1 MVCHFHGRY
10 KSAIE
15 QKFLEQAEEEITKF
29 CNSCGLRDNSVL
41 VFPPLDAHYRFLI
54 HQLVGESSR
63 LQTVSVG
70 QGRQRRIVVYFTSK
84 SDSHK
89 MTQPQSRTEKTFF
102 GRGRG
107 RRTKRPD
114 QALYVPGAL
123 GKAKNDQMK
132 ESASSEISKI
142 SDINNGV
149 TPCAPKDDSHPNK
162 EKQCSQTCESKLN
175 DTLCQDI
182 PLCTEELVDDIAARI
197 ESTSLEGNME
207 HACTNMA
214 SDLSVNERLQNA
226 GIGDEGGKIA
236 LPNSGSKIEFP
247 ESSSEAYDKESVDSS
262 AKVINESDQTLDTSS
277 QSRSFS
283 QENCCDKD
291 VGLEN
296 GLSHAFTTTGNG
308 TVCKERIGKC
318 IVDTKHDSCIEM
330 EEKIVSGQNQGTVY
344 STENDSDDSNLQKT
358 ETQSLKEDSIS
369 KGNFNDPPFD
379 EQKAETKGGVEERRT
394 DLDLPIDDLEPA
406 ISILSRG
413 DNANEARTG
422 IVTLHSE
429 SDSVNLDDSVIEEGY
444 DILSDP
450 GSDQQQEKVKNKE
463 FLDDHTQPEA
473 TLEGV
478 ESSSVVGEGLSQ
490 PCGATSD
497 TPVARTGPQT
507 YPTNVQIDHQGLPI
521 SNYNAKLGEDATP
534 VELGSSQ
541 PSMSKEERLDEAGIK
556 SMEMTSASVCEDAEN
571 CENQPSRT
579 LDVSPTSLV
588 LKKDSASQRF
598 KSDVG
603 NLNENA
609 EELHTQTEITGE
621 EAHEVYENKHGV
633 SNLSVTEL
641 NENVDE
647 PEMQHDKTLK
657 KKKRKKDKDGN
668 KSKSKEKG
676 EKTKRKEKKNS
687 KEKSDKDENLDS
699 KQKEKK
705 HKKSKS
711 KEESPK
717 QGDTEDL
724 NACGKVIER
733 ETTTQIKPQAG
744 SSIEKKDN
752 DSEDDDDNWESNFS
766 ESGDCLNP
774 EHSEELTRLTGI
786 ANPEVHK
793 TQFDFYSFTPKEVE
807 LDDEEFGHIVEI
819 YNFSPDLKT
828 QDLMQALSSFRSKGF
843 DIKWVDDTHALAV
856 FSSRH
861 AAQDAIKLCSGP
873 LMKLRPVCEGTSE
886 SKKKASRCFD
896 LLQPYKERPQTSKLL
911 ADTLVT
917 KVLGVKSKM
926 TREERAKERE
936 KLKEAKTKRQEEKMR
951 QADIWGD

>member
-1 MVCHFHGRY
+1 
-10 KSAIE
+10 
-15 QKFLEQAEEEITKF
+15 
-29 CNSCGLRDNSVL
+29 
-41 VFPPLDAHYRFLI
+41 
-54 HQLVGESSR
+54 
-63 LQTVSVG
+63 
-70 QGRQRRIVVYFTSK
+70 
-84 SDSHK
+84 
-89 MTQPQSRTEKTFF
+89 
-102 GRGRG
+102 
-107 RRTKRPD
+107 
-114 QALYVPGAL
+114 
-123 GKAKNDQMK
+123 MK

-142 SDINNGV
+142 NSDINDGV

-162 EKQCSQTCESKLN
+162 EKLCSQTCESKLN
-175 DTLCQDI
+175 DRLCQDI
-182 PLCTEELVDDIAARI
+182 PLCTEELVDDIAAGI
-197 ESTSLEGNME
+197 DSTSLEGNME
-207 HACTNMA
+207 HAHTNMA
-214 SDLSVNERLQNA
+214 SDLSVNERLQNV
-226 GIGDEGGKIA
+226 GIGDEWEKTA
-236 LPNSGSKIEFP
+236 LPNSGNKIEFP
-247 ESSSEAYDKESVDSS
+247 ESSSEAYDKESVDSL

-283 QENCCDKD
+283 QENCDKD

-296 GLSHAFTTTGNG
+296 GLSQTFTTTGNG
-308 TVCKERIGKC
+308 TVCKQRIGKC

-330 EEKIVSGQNQGTVY
+330 EEKIVSGQNQGTVN
-344 STENDSDDSNLQKT
+344 STENDSDNSNLLRT

-379 EQKAETKGGVEERRT
+379 EKKAETKGRVEKRRT
-394 DLDLPIDDLEPA
+394 DLDLPVDDFEPA

-413 DNANEARTG
+413 DDANEARTG
-422 IVTLHSE
+422 IAALHNE
-429 SDSVNLDDSVIEEGY
+429 CDSVNLDSVIEEGY
-444 DILSDP
+444 DVLSDP
-450 GSDQQQEKVKNKE
+450 GSDQQEEKVTNKE
-463 FLDDHTQPEA
+463 FLDDHTQPEV

-478 ESSSVVGEGLSQ
+478 ESSSVFGEGLSQ

-497 TPVARTGPQT
+497 MPVVRIGPQT
-507 YPTNVQIDHQGLPI
+507 YPLNVQIDHQGLPI
-521 SNYNAKLGEDATP
+521 SNSNAELHEDATP
-534 VELGSSQ
+534 VELGKSQ

-588 LKKDSASQRF
+588 LEKDSASQRF

-641 NENVDE
+641 NENVGE

-657 KKKRKKDKDGN
+657 KKKRKKDKDGKEN

-687 KEKSDKDENLDS
+687 KENSDKDENLDS

-717 QGDTEDL
+717 QGDAEDL
-724 NACGKVIER
+724 NARGKVIER

-774 EHSEELTRLTGI
+774 EHSEE
-786 ANPEVHK
+786 
-793 TQFDFYSFTPKEVE
+793 
-807 LDDEEFGHIVEI
+807 
-819 YNFSPDLKT
+819 
-828 QDLMQALSSFRSKGF
+828 
-843 DIKWVDDTHALAV
+843 
-856 FSSRH
+856 
-861 AAQDAIKLCSGP
+861 
-873 LMKLRPVCEGTSE
+873 VCICD
-886 SKKKASRCFD
+886 R
-896 LLQPYKERPQTSKLL
+896 R
-911 ADTLVT
+911 
-917 KVLGVKSKM
+917 
-926 TREERAKERE
+926 
-936 KLKEAKTKRQEEKMR
+936 
-951 QADIWGD
+951 

>member
-1 MVCHFHGRY
+1 MTLHTFIVEELANTTYWHYSCALRY
-10 KSAIE
+10 
-15 QKFLEQAEEEITKF
+15 L
-29 CNSCGLRDNSVL
+29 C
-41 VFPPLDAHYRFLI
+41 
-54 HQLVGESSR
+54 
-63 LQTVSVG
+63 
-70 QGRQRRIVVYFTSK
+70 
-84 SDSHK
+84 
-89 MTQPQSRTEKTFF
+89 
-102 GRGRG
+102 

-182 PLCTEELVDDIAARI
+182 PLCTEELVDGIAARI
-197 ESTSLEGNME
+197 EGTSLEGNME

-214 SDLSVNERLQNA
+214 SDLSVNERLQNV
-226 GIGDEGGKIA
+226 GIGDEWEKIA
-236 LPNSGSKIEFP
+236 LPNSGNKIEFP
-247 ESSSEAYDKESVDSS
+247 ESSSEAYDKESVDSL

-296 GLSHAFTTTGNG
+296 GLSQTFMTTGNG
-308 TVCKERIGKC
+308 TVCKQRIGKC

-330 EEKIVSGQNQGTVY
+330 EEKIVSGQNQGTVN
-344 STENDSDDSNLQKT
+344 STENDSDNSNLLRT

-369 KGNFNDPPFD
+369 KGNFNNPPFD
-379 EQKAETKGGVEERRT
+379 EQKAETKGRVEKRRT
-394 DLDLPIDDLEPA
+394 DLDLPVDDFEPA

-422 IVTLHSE
+422 IAALHNE
-429 SDSVNLDDSVIEEGY
+429 SDSVNLHSVIEEGY
-444 DILSDP
+444 DVLSDP
-450 GSDQQQEKVKNKE
+450 GSAQQEEKVTNKE

-588 LKKDSASQRF
+588 LEKDSASQRF

-641 NENVDE
+641 NENVGE

-657 KKKRKKDKDGN
+657 KKKRKKDKDGKEN

-724 NACGKVIER
+724 NAYGKVTER
-733 ETTTQIKPQAG
+733 ETTTQIKLQAG
-744 SSIEKKDN
+744 LSIEKKDN
-752 DSEDDDDNWESNFS
+752 DSEDDDNWESNFS

-774 EHSEELTRLTGI
+774 EHSEE
-786 ANPEVHK
+786 
-793 TQFDFYSFTPKEVE
+793 
-807 LDDEEFGHIVEI
+807 
-819 YNFSPDLKT
+819 
-828 QDLMQALSSFRSKGF
+828 
-843 DIKWVDDTHALAV
+843 
-856 FSSRH
+856 
-861 AAQDAIKLCSGP
+861 
-873 LMKLRPVCEGTSE
+873 VCI
-886 SKKKASRCFD
+886 RD
-896 LLQPYKERPQTSKLL
+896 R
-911 ADTLVT
+911 
-917 KVLGVKSKM
+917 
-926 TREERAKERE
+926 R
-936 KLKEAKTKRQEEKMR
+936 
-951 QADIWGD
+951 

>member
-1 MVCHFHGRY
+1 
-10 KSAIE
+10 
-15 QKFLEQAEEEITKF
+15 
-29 CNSCGLRDNSVL
+29 
-41 VFPPLDAHYRFLI
+41 
-54 HQLVGESSR
+54 
-63 LQTVSVG
+63 
-70 QGRQRRIVVYFTSK
+70 
-84 SDSHK
+84 
-89 MTQPQSRTEKTFF
+89 
-102 GRGRG
+102 
-107 RRTKRPD
+107 
-114 QALYVPGAL
+114 
-123 GKAKNDQMK
+123 MK

-142 SDINNGV
+142 NSDINDGV

-182 PLCTEELVDDIAARI
+182 PLCTEELVNDIAAGI
-197 ESTSLEGNME
+197 DSTSLGGNME
-207 HACTNMA
+207 HVCTNMA
-214 SDLSVNERLQNA
+214 SDLSVNERLQNV
-226 GIGDEGGKIA
+226 GIGDEWEKIA
-236 LPNSGSKIEFP
+236 LPNSGNKIEFP
-247 ESSSEAYDKESVDSS
+247 ESSSEAYDKESVDSL

-296 GLSHAFTTTGNG
+296 GLSQTFMTTGNG
-308 TVCKERIGKC
+308 TVCKQRIGKC

-330 EEKIVSGQNQGTVY
+330 EEKIVSGQNQGTVN
-344 STENDSDDSNLQKT
+344 STENDSDNSNLLRT

-369 KGNFNDPPFD
+369 KGNFNNPPFD
-379 EQKAETKGGVEERRT
+379 EQKAETKGRVEKRRT
-394 DLDLPIDDLEPA
+394 DLDLPVDDFEPA

-422 IVTLHSE
+422 IAALHNE
-429 SDSVNLDDSVIEEGY
+429 SDSVNLHSVIEEGY
-444 DILSDP
+444 DVLSDP
-450 GSDQQQEKVKNKE
+450 GSAQQEEKVTNKE

-478 ESSSVVGEGLSQ
+478 ESSSVFGEGSSQ

-497 TPVARTGPQT
+497 MPVVRIGPQT
-507 YPTNVQIDHQGLPI
+507 YPVNVQIDHQGLPI
-521 SNYNAKLGEDATP
+521 SNYNAELDEDATP
-534 VELGSSQ
+534 VELGKSQ

-588 LKKDSASQRF
+588 LEKDSASQRF

-641 NENVDE
+641 NENVGE

-657 KKKRKKDKDGN
+657 KKKRKKDKDGKEN

-724 NACGKVIER
+724 NAYGKVTER
-733 ETTTQIKPQAG
+733 ETTTQIKLQAG
-744 SSIEKKDN
+744 LSIEKKDN
-752 DSEDDDDNWESNFS
+752 DSEDDDNWESNFS

-774 EHSEELTRLTGI
+774 EHSEE
-786 ANPEVHK
+786 
-793 TQFDFYSFTPKEVE
+793 
-807 LDDEEFGHIVEI
+807 
-819 YNFSPDLKT
+819 
-828 QDLMQALSSFRSKGF
+828 
-843 DIKWVDDTHALAV
+843 
-856 FSSRH
+856 
-861 AAQDAIKLCSGP
+861 
-873 LMKLRPVCEGTSE
+873 VCI
-886 SKKKASRCFD
+886 RD
-896 LLQPYKERPQTSKLL
+896 R
-911 ADTLVT
+911 
-917 KVLGVKSKM
+917 
-926 TREERAKERE
+926 R
-936 KLKEAKTKRQEEKMR
+936 
-951 QADIWGD
+951 

>member
-1 MVCHFHGRY
+1 
-10 KSAIE
+10 
-15 QKFLEQAEEEITKF
+15 
-29 CNSCGLRDNSVL
+29 
-41 VFPPLDAHYRFLI
+41 
-54 HQLVGESSR
+54 
-63 LQTVSVG
+63 
-70 QGRQRRIVVYFTSK
+70 
-84 SDSHK
+84 
-89 MTQPQSRTEKTFF
+89 
-102 GRGRG
+102 
-107 RRTKRPD
+107 
-114 QALYVPGAL
+114 
-123 GKAKNDQMK
+123 MK

-142 SDINNGV
+142 NSDINDGV

-182 PLCTEELVDDIAARI
+182 PLCTEELVDDIAAGI
-197 ESTSLEGNME
+197 DSTSLGGNME

-214 SDLSVNERLQNA
+214 SDLSVNERLQNV
-226 GIGDEGGKIA
+226 GIGDEWEKIA
-236 LPNSGSKIEFP
+236 QPNSGNKIEFP
-247 ESSSEAYDKESVDSS
+247 ESSSEAYDKESVDSL

-296 GLSHAFTTTGNG
+296 GLSQTFMTTGNG
-308 TVCKERIGKC
+308 TVCKQRIGKC

-330 EEKIVSGQNQGTVY
+330 EEKIVSGQNQGTVN
-344 STENDSDDSNLQKT
+344 STENDSDNSNLLRT

-369 KGNFNDPPFD
+369 KGNFNNPPFD
-379 EQKAETKGGVEERRT
+379 EQKAETKGRVEKRRT
-394 DLDLPIDDLEPA
+394 DLDLPVDDFEPA

-422 IVTLHSE
+422 IAALHNE
-429 SDSVNLDDSVIEEGY
+429 SDSVNLHSVIEEGY
-444 DILSDP
+444 DVLSDP
-450 GSDQQQEKVKNKE
+450 GSAQQEEKVTNKE

-478 ESSSVVGEGLSQ
+478 ESSSVFGEGSSQ

-497 TPVARTGPQT
+497 MPVVRIGPQT
-507 YPTNVQIDHQGLPI
+507 YPVNVQIDLD
-521 SNYNAKLGEDATP
+521 EDATP
-534 VELGSSQ
+534 VELGKSQ

-588 LKKDSASQRF
+588 LEKDSASQRF

-641 NENVDE
+641 NENVGE

-657 KKKRKKDKDGN
+657 KKKRKKDKDGKEN

-724 NACGKVIER
+724 NAYGKVTER
-733 ETTTQIKPQAG
+733 ETTTQIKLQAG
-744 SSIEKKDN
+744 LSIEKKDN
-752 DSEDDDDNWESNFS
+752 DSEDDDNWESNFS

-774 EHSEELTRLTGI
+774 EHSEE
-786 ANPEVHK
+786 
-793 TQFDFYSFTPKEVE
+793 
-807 LDDEEFGHIVEI
+807 
-819 YNFSPDLKT
+819 
-828 QDLMQALSSFRSKGF
+828 
-843 DIKWVDDTHALAV
+843 
-856 FSSRH
+856 
-861 AAQDAIKLCSGP
+861 
-873 LMKLRPVCEGTSE
+873 VCI
-886 SKKKASRCFD
+886 RD
-896 LLQPYKERPQTSKLL
+896 R
-911 ADTLVT
+911 
-917 KVLGVKSKM
+917 
-926 TREERAKERE
+926 R
-936 KLKEAKTKRQEEKMR
+936 
-951 QADIWGD
+951 

>member
-1 MVCHFHGRY
+1 
-10 KSAIE
+10 
-15 QKFLEQAEEEITKF
+15 
-29 CNSCGLRDNSVL
+29 
-41 VFPPLDAHYRFLI
+41 
-54 HQLVGESSR
+54 
-63 LQTVSVG
+63 
-70 QGRQRRIVVYFTSK
+70 
-84 SDSHK
+84 
-89 MTQPQSRTEKTFF
+89 
-102 GRGRG
+102 
-107 RRTKRPD
+107 
-114 QALYVPGAL
+114 
-123 GKAKNDQMK
+123 MK

-142 SDINNGV
+142 NSDINDGV

-182 PLCTEELVDDIAARI
+182 PLCTEELVDDIAAGI
-197 ESTSLEGNME
+197 DSTSLVGNME
-207 HACTNMA
+207 HARTNMA
-214 SDLSVNERLQNA
+214 SDLSVNERLQNV
-226 GIGDEGGKIA
+226 GIGDEWEKIA
-236 LPNSGSKIEFP
+236 LPNSSNKIEFP
-247 ESSSEAYDKESVDSS
+247 ESSSEAYDKESVDLL
-262 AKVINESDQTLDTSS
+262 AKVINENDQTFDTSS

-296 GLSHAFTTTGNG
+296 GLSQTFTTTGNG
-308 TVCKERIGKC
+308 TVYKQRIGKY

-330 EEKIVSGQNQGTVY
+330 EEKIVSGQNQGTVN
-344 STENDSDDSNLQKT
+344 STENDSDNLNLLRT

-379 EQKAETKGGVEERRT
+379 EQKAETKGRVEKRCT
-394 DLDLPIDDLEPA
+394 DLDLPVDDFEPA

-422 IVTLHSE
+422 IAALHNE
-429 SDSVNLDDSVIEEGY
+429 SDSVNLDSVIEEGY
-444 DILSDP
+444 NVLSDP
-450 GSDQQQEKVKNKE
+450 GSDQQEEKVMNKE

-473 TLEGV
+473 TFEGV
-478 ESSSVVGEGLSQ
+478 ESSSVFGEGLSQ

-497 TPVARTGPQT
+497 MPVVRIGPQT
-507 YPTNVQIDHQGLPI
+507 YPVNVQIDHQGLPI
-521 SNYNAKLGEDATP
+521 SNYNAELDEDATP
-534 VELGSSQ
+534 VELGKSQ

-588 LKKDSASQRF
+588 LEKDSASQRF

-621 EAHEVYENKHGV
+621 EAHEVCENKHGV

-641 NENVDE
+641 NENVGE

-657 KKKRKKDKDGN
+657 KKKRKKDKDVKEN

-687 KEKSDKDENLDS
+687 KEKCDKDENFDS

-774 EHSEELTRLTGI
+774 EHSEE
-786 ANPEVHK
+786 
-793 TQFDFYSFTPKEVE
+793 
-807 LDDEEFGHIVEI
+807 
-819 YNFSPDLKT
+819 
-828 QDLMQALSSFRSKGF
+828 
-843 DIKWVDDTHALAV
+843 
-856 FSSRH
+856 
-861 AAQDAIKLCSGP
+861 
-873 LMKLRPVCEGTSE
+873 VCICD
-886 SKKKASRCFD
+886 R
-896 LLQPYKERPQTSKLL
+896 R
-911 ADTLVT
+911 
-917 KVLGVKSKM
+917 
-926 TREERAKERE
+926 
-936 KLKEAKTKRQEEKMR
+936 
-951 QADIWGD
+951 

>member
-1 MVCHFHGRY
+1 
-10 KSAIE
+10 
-15 QKFLEQAEEEITKF
+15 
-29 CNSCGLRDNSVL
+29 
-41 VFPPLDAHYRFLI
+41 
-54 HQLVGESSR
+54 
-63 LQTVSVG
+63 
-70 QGRQRRIVVYFTSK
+70 
-84 SDSHK
+84 
-89 MTQPQSRTEKTFF
+89 
-102 GRGRG
+102 
-107 RRTKRPD
+107 
-114 QALYVPGAL
+114 
-123 GKAKNDQMK
+123 MK

-182 PLCTEELVDDIAARI
+182 PLCTEELVDGIAAGI
-197 ESTSLEGNME
+197 ERTSLEGNME

-262 AKVINESDQTLDTSS
+262 AEVINESDQTLDTSS

-296 GLSHAFTTTGNG
+296 GLSQTFTTTGNG
-308 TVCKERIGKC
+308 TVYKQRIGKC

-330 EEKIVSGQNQGTVY
+330 EEKIVSGQNQGTVN
-344 STENDSDDSNLQKT
+344 STENDSDNLNLLRT

-379 EQKAETKGGVEERRT
+379 EQKAETKGRVEKRCT
-394 DLDLPIDDLEPA
+394 DLDLPVDDFEPA

-422 IVTLHSE
+422 IAALHNE
-429 SDSVNLDDSVIEEGY
+429 SDSVNLDSVIEEGY
-444 DILSDP
+444 NVLSDP
-450 GSDQQQEKVKNKE
+450 GSDQQEEKVTNKE

-478 ESSSVVGEGLSQ
+478 ESSSVFGEGLSQ

-497 TPVARTGPQT
+497 MPVVRIGPQT
-507 YPTNVQIDHQGLPI
+507 YPVNVQIDHQGLPI
-521 SNYNAKLGEDATP
+521 SNYNAELDEDATP
-534 VELGSSQ
+534 VELGKSQ

-588 LKKDSASQRF
+588 LEKDSASQRF

-621 EAHEVYENKHGV
+621 EAHEVCENKHGV

-641 NENVDE
+641 NENVGE

-657 KKKRKKDKDGN
+657 KKKRKKDKDGKEN
-668 KSKSKEKG
+668 KSKCKEKG

-687 KEKSDKDENLDS
+687 KEKSDKDENFDS

-774 EHSEELTRLTGI
+774 EHSEE
-786 ANPEVHK
+786 
-793 TQFDFYSFTPKEVE
+793 
-807 LDDEEFGHIVEI
+807 
-819 YNFSPDLKT
+819 
-828 QDLMQALSSFRSKGF
+828 
-843 DIKWVDDTHALAV
+843 
-856 FSSRH
+856 
-861 AAQDAIKLCSGP
+861 
-873 LMKLRPVCEGTSE
+873 VCICD
-886 SKKKASRCFD
+886 R
-896 LLQPYKERPQTSKLL
+896 R
-911 ADTLVT
+911 
-917 KVLGVKSKM
+917 
-926 TREERAKERE
+926 
-936 KLKEAKTKRQEEKMR
+936 
-951 QADIWGD
+951 

>member
-1 MVCHFHGRY
+1 MTLHTFIVEELANTTYWHYSCALRY
-10 KSAIE
+10 
-15 QKFLEQAEEEITKF
+15 L
-29 CNSCGLRDNSVL
+29 C
-41 VFPPLDAHYRFLI
+41 
-54 HQLVGESSR
+54 
-63 LQTVSVG
+63 
-70 QGRQRRIVVYFTSK
+70 
-84 SDSHK
+84 
-89 MTQPQSRTEKTFF
+89 
-102 GRGRG
+102 

-123 GKAKNDQMK
+123 GKVKNDQMK

-142 SDINNGV
+142 SDINIGV
-149 TPCAPKDDSHPNK
+149 TPCAPKDDSHPSK

-182 PLCTEELVDDIAARI
+182 PLCTEELVDDVAARI

-330 EEKIVSGQNQGTVY
+330 EEKIVSERNQGTVY

-369 KGNFNDPPFD
+369 KGNFNDSPFD

-422 IVTLHSE
+422 ISALHSE

-444 DILSDP
+444 NILSDP
-450 GSDQQQEKVKNKE
+450 GSYQQQEKVKNKE

-521 SNYNAKLGEDATP
+521 NNYNAKLGEDATP

-588 LKKDSASQRF
+588 LEKNSASQRF

-603 NLNENA
+603 HLNENA

-641 NENVDE
+641 NENVGE

-657 KKKRKKDKDGN
+657 KKKRKKDKDGKEN
-668 KSKSKEKG
+668 KSKCKEKG

-717 QGDTEDL
+717 QGDAEDL

-733 ETTTQIKPQAG
+733 ETSTQIKLQAG

-774 EHSEELTRLTGI
+774 EHSEE
-786 ANPEVHK
+786 
-793 TQFDFYSFTPKEVE
+793 
-807 LDDEEFGHIVEI
+807 
-819 YNFSPDLKT
+819 
-828 QDLMQALSSFRSKGF
+828 
-843 DIKWVDDTHALAV
+843 
-856 FSSRH
+856 
-861 AAQDAIKLCSGP
+861 
-873 LMKLRPVCEGTSE
+873 VCI
-886 SKKKASRCFD
+886 RD
-896 LLQPYKERPQTSKLL
+896 R
-911 ADTLVT
+911 
-917 KVLGVKSKM
+917 
-926 TREERAKERE
+926 R
-936 KLKEAKTKRQEEKMR
+936 
-951 QADIWGD
+951 

>member
-1 MVCHFHGRY
+1 M
-10 KSAIE
+10 
-15 QKFLEQAEEEITKF
+15 
-29 CNSCGLRDNSVL
+29 
-41 VFPPLDAHYRFLI
+41 
-54 HQLVGESSR
+54 
-63 LQTVSVG
+63 
-70 QGRQRRIVVYFTSK
+70 
-84 SDSHK
+84 
-89 MTQPQSRTEKTFF
+89 
-102 GRGRG
+102 
-107 RRTKRPD
+107 
-114 QALYVPGAL
+114 PGAL

-142 SDINNGV
+142 NSDINDGV

-182 PLCTEELVDDIAARI
+182 PLCTEELVDDIAAGI
-197 ESTSLEGNME
+197 DSTSLGGNME

-214 SDLSVNERLQNA
+214 SDLSVNERLQNV
-226 GIGDEGGKIA
+226 GIGDEWEKIA
-236 LPNSGSKIEFP
+236 LPNSGNKIEFP
-247 ESSSEAYDKESVDSS
+247 ESSSEAYDKESVDSL

-296 GLSHAFTTTGNG
+296 GLSQTFMTTGNG
-308 TVCKERIGKC
+308 TVCKQRIGKC

-330 EEKIVSGQNQGTVY
+330 EEKIVSGQNQGTVN
-344 STENDSDDSNLQKT
+344 STENDSDNSNLLRT

-379 EQKAETKGGVEERRT
+379 EQKAETKGRVEKRRT
-394 DLDLPIDDLEPA
+394 DLDLPVDDFEPA

-422 IVTLHSE
+422 IAALHNE
-429 SDSVNLDDSVIEEGY
+429 SDSVNLHSVIEEGY
-444 DILSDP
+444 DVLSDP
-450 GSDQQQEKVKNKE
+450 GSAQQEEKVTNKE

-478 ESSSVVGEGLSQ
+478 ESSSVFGEGSSQ

-497 TPVARTGPQT
+497 VPVVRIGPQT
-507 YPTNVQIDHQGLPI
+507 YPVNVQIDLD
-521 SNYNAKLGEDATP
+521 EDATP
-534 VELGSSQ
+534 VELGKSQ

-588 LKKDSASQRF
+588 LEKDSASQRF

-641 NENVDE
+641 NENVGE

-657 KKKRKKDKDGN
+657 KKKRKKDKDGKEN

-724 NACGKVIER
+724 NAYGKVTER
-733 ETTTQIKPQAG
+733 ETTTQIKLQAG
-744 SSIEKKDN
+744 LSIEKKDN
-752 DSEDDDDNWESNFS
+752 DSEDDDNWESNFS

-774 EHSEELTRLTGI
+774 EHSEE
-786 ANPEVHK
+786 
-793 TQFDFYSFTPKEVE
+793 
-807 LDDEEFGHIVEI
+807 
-819 YNFSPDLKT
+819 
-828 QDLMQALSSFRSKGF
+828 
-843 DIKWVDDTHALAV
+843 
-856 FSSRH
+856 
-861 AAQDAIKLCSGP
+861 
-873 LMKLRPVCEGTSE
+873 VCI
-886 SKKKASRCFD
+886 RD
-896 LLQPYKERPQTSKLL
+896 R
-911 ADTLVT
+911 
-917 KVLGVKSKM
+917 
-926 TREERAKERE
+926 R
-936 KLKEAKTKRQEEKMR
+936 
-951 QADIWGD
+951 

>member
-1 MVCHFHGRY
+1 
-10 KSAIE
+10 
-15 QKFLEQAEEEITKF
+15 
-29 CNSCGLRDNSVL
+29 
-41 VFPPLDAHYRFLI
+41 
-54 HQLVGESSR
+54 
-63 LQTVSVG
+63 
-70 QGRQRRIVVYFTSK
+70 
-84 SDSHK
+84 
-89 MTQPQSRTEKTFF
+89 
-102 GRGRG
+102 
-107 RRTKRPD
+107 
-114 QALYVPGAL
+114 
-123 GKAKNDQMK
+123 MK

-142 SDINNGV
+142 NSDINDGV

-182 PLCTEELVDDIAARI
+182 PLCTEELVDDIAAGI
-197 ESTSLEGNME
+197 DSTSLEGNME
-207 HACTNMA
+207 HARTNMA
-214 SDLSVNERLQNA
+214 SDLSVNERLQNV
-226 GIGDEGGKIA
+226 GIGDEWEKIA
-236 LPNSGSKIEFP
+236 LPNSGNKIEFP
-247 ESSSEAYDKESVDSS
+247 ESSSEANDKESVDSLP
-262 AKVINESDQTLDTSS
+262 KVINESDQTLDTSS

-283 QENCCDKD
+283 QENCCDKN

-296 GLSHAFTTTGNG
+296 GLSQTFTTTGNG
-308 TVCKERIGKC
+308 TVCKQRIGKC

-330 EEKIVSGQNQGTVY
+330 EEKIVSGQNQGTVN
-344 STENDSDDSNLQKT
+344 STENDSDNSNLLRT

-379 EQKAETKGGVEERRT
+379 EQKAETKGRVEKRRT
-394 DLDLPIDDLEPA
+394 DLDLPVDDFEPA

-422 IVTLHSE
+422 IAALHNE
-429 SDSVNLDDSVIEEGY
+429 SDSVNLDSVIEEGY
-444 DILSDP
+444 DVLSDP
-450 GSDQQQEKVKNKE
+450 GSDQQEEKVTNKE

-473 TLEGV
+473 TLESV
-478 ESSSVVGEGLSQ
+478 ESSSVFGEGLSQ

-497 TPVARTGPQT
+497 MPAVRIGPQT
-507 YPTNVQIDHQGLPI
+507 YPLNVQIDHQGLPI
-521 SNYNAKLGEDATP
+521 SNCNAELDEDATP
-534 VELGSSQ
+534 VELGKSQ

-556 SMEMTSASVCEDAEN
+556 SVCEDAEN

-588 LKKDSASQRF
+588 FEKDSASRRF

-641 NENVDE
+641 NENVGE

-657 KKKRKKDKDGN
+657 KKKGKKDKDGKEN

-705 HKKSKS
+705 HKKWKS

-733 ETTTQIKPQAG
+733 ETTTQIKLQAG

-774 EHSEELTRLTGI
+774 EHSEE
-786 ANPEVHK
+786 
-793 TQFDFYSFTPKEVE
+793 
-807 LDDEEFGHIVEI
+807 
-819 YNFSPDLKT
+819 
-828 QDLMQALSSFRSKGF
+828 
-843 DIKWVDDTHALAV
+843 
-856 FSSRH
+856 
-861 AAQDAIKLCSGP
+861 
-873 LMKLRPVCEGTSE
+873 VCICD
-886 SKKKASRCFD
+886 R
-896 LLQPYKERPQTSKLL
+896 R
-911 ADTLVT
+911 
-917 KVLGVKSKM
+917 
-926 TREERAKERE
+926 
-936 KLKEAKTKRQEEKMR
+936 
-951 QADIWGD
+951 

>member
-1 MVCHFHGRY
+1 
-10 KSAIE
+10 
-15 QKFLEQAEEEITKF
+15 
-29 CNSCGLRDNSVL
+29 
-41 VFPPLDAHYRFLI
+41 
-54 HQLVGESSR
+54 
-63 LQTVSVG
+63 
-70 QGRQRRIVVYFTSK
+70 
-84 SDSHK
+84 
-89 MTQPQSRTEKTFF
+89 
-102 GRGRG
+102 
-107 RRTKRPD
+107 
-114 QALYVPGAL
+114 
-123 GKAKNDQMK
+123 MK

-142 SDINNGV
+142 NSDINDGV

-182 PLCTEELVDDIAARI
+182 PLCTEELVDGIAAGI
-197 ESTSLEGNME
+197 ERTSLEGNME

-296 GLSHAFTTTGNG
+296 GLSQTFTTTGNG
-308 TVCKERIGKC
+308 TVYKQRIGKC

-330 EEKIVSGQNQGTVY
+330 EEKIVSGQNQGTVN
-344 STENDSDDSNLQKT
+344 STENDSDNLNLLRT

-379 EQKAETKGGVEERRT
+379 EQKAETKGRVEKRCT
-394 DLDLPIDDLEPA
+394 DLDLPVDDFEPA

-422 IVTLHSE
+422 IAALHNE
-429 SDSVNLDDSVIEEGY
+429 SDSVNLDSVIEEGY
-444 DILSDP
+444 NVLSDP
-450 GSDQQQEKVKNKE
+450 GSDQQEEKVMNKE

-588 LKKDSASQRF
+588 LEKDSASQRF
-598 KSDVG
+598 KLDVG

-621 EAHEVYENKHGV
+621 EAHEVCENKHGV

-641 NENVDE
+641 NENVGE

-657 KKKRKKDKDGN
+657 KKKRKKDKDGKEN
-668 KSKSKEKG
+668 KSKCKEKG

-687 KEKSDKDENLDS
+687 KEKCDKDENFDS

-752 DSEDDDDNWESNFS
+752 DSEDDDDNWESIFS

-774 EHSEELTRLTGI
+774 EHSEE
-786 ANPEVHK
+786 
-793 TQFDFYSFTPKEVE
+793 
-807 LDDEEFGHIVEI
+807 
-819 YNFSPDLKT
+819 
-828 QDLMQALSSFRSKGF
+828 
-843 DIKWVDDTHALAV
+843 
-856 FSSRH
+856 
-861 AAQDAIKLCSGP
+861 
-873 LMKLRPVCEGTSE
+873 VCICD
-886 SKKKASRCFD
+886 R
-896 LLQPYKERPQTSKLL
+896 R
-911 ADTLVT
+911 
-917 KVLGVKSKM
+917 
-926 TREERAKERE
+926 
-936 KLKEAKTKRQEEKMR
+936 
-951 QADIWGD
+951 

>member
-1 MVCHFHGRY
+1 M
-10 KSAIE
+10 
-15 QKFLEQAEEEITKF
+15 
-29 CNSCGLRDNSVL
+29 
-41 VFPPLDAHYRFLI
+41 
-54 HQLVGESSR
+54 
-63 LQTVSVG
+63 
-70 QGRQRRIVVYFTSK
+70 
-84 SDSHK
+84 
-89 MTQPQSRTEKTFF
+89 
-102 GRGRG
+102 
-107 RRTKRPD
+107 
-114 QALYVPGAL
+114 PGAL
-123 GKAKNDQMK
+123 GKAKNDQVK

-142 SDINNGV
+142 NSDINDGV

-182 PLCTEELVDDIAARI
+182 PLCTEELVDDIAAGI
-197 ESTSLEGNME
+197 DSTSLGGNME

-214 SDLSVNERLQNA
+214 SDLSVNERLQNV
-226 GIGDEGGKIA
+226 GIGDEWEKIA
-236 LPNSGSKIEFP
+236 LPNSGNKIEFP
-247 ESSSEAYDKESVDSS
+247 ESSSEAYDKESVDSL

-296 GLSHAFTTTGNG
+296 GLSQTFMTTGNG
-308 TVCKERIGKC
+308 TVCKQRIGKC

-330 EEKIVSGQNQGTVY
+330 EEKIVSGQNQGTVN
-344 STENDSDDSNLQKT
+344 STENDSDNSNLLRT

-379 EQKAETKGGVEERRT
+379 EQKAETKGRVEKRRT
-394 DLDLPIDDLEPA
+394 DLDLPVDDFEPA

-422 IVTLHSE
+422 IAALHNE
-429 SDSVNLDDSVIEEGY
+429 SDSVNLHSVIEEGY
-444 DILSDP
+444 DVLSDP
-450 GSDQQQEKVKNKE
+450 GSAQQEEKVTNKE

-478 ESSSVVGEGLSQ
+478 ESSSVFGEGSSQ

-497 TPVARTGPQT
+497 MPVVRIGPQT
-507 YPTNVQIDHQGLPI
+507 YPVNVQIDHQGLPI
-521 SNYNAKLGEDATP
+521 SNYNAELDEDATP
-534 VELGSSQ
+534 VELGKSQ

-588 LKKDSASQRF
+588 LEKDSASQRF

-603 NLNENA
+603 NLNESA

-641 NENVDE
+641 NENVGE

-657 KKKRKKDKDGN
+657 KKKRKKDKDGKEN

-724 NACGKVIER
+724 NAYGKVTER
-733 ETTTQIKPQAG
+733 ETTTQIKLQAG
-744 SSIEKKDN
+744 LSIEKKDN
-752 DSEDDDDNWESNFS
+752 DSEDDDNWESNFS

-774 EHSEELTRLTGI
+774 EHSEE
-786 ANPEVHK
+786 
-793 TQFDFYSFTPKEVE
+793 
-807 LDDEEFGHIVEI
+807 
-819 YNFSPDLKT
+819 
-828 QDLMQALSSFRSKGF
+828 
-843 DIKWVDDTHALAV
+843 
-856 FSSRH
+856 
-861 AAQDAIKLCSGP
+861 
-873 LMKLRPVCEGTSE
+873 VCI
-886 SKKKASRCFD
+886 RD
-896 LLQPYKERPQTSKLL
+896 R
-911 ADTLVT
+911 
-917 KVLGVKSKM
+917 
-926 TREERAKERE
+926 R
-936 KLKEAKTKRQEEKMR
+936 
-951 QADIWGD
+951 

>member
-1 MVCHFHGRY
+1 
-10 KSAIE
+10 
-15 QKFLEQAEEEITKF
+15 
-29 CNSCGLRDNSVL
+29 
-41 VFPPLDAHYRFLI
+41 
-54 HQLVGESSR
+54 
-63 LQTVSVG
+63 
-70 QGRQRRIVVYFTSK
+70 
-84 SDSHK
+84 
-89 MTQPQSRTEKTFF
+89 
-102 GRGRG
+102 
-107 RRTKRPD
+107 
-114 QALYVPGAL
+114 
-123 GKAKNDQMK
+123 MK

-142 SDINNGV
+142 NSDINDGV

-182 PLCTEELVDDIAARI
+182 PLCTEELVNDIAAGI
-197 ESTSLEGNME
+197 DSTSLGGNME

-214 SDLSVNERLQNA
+214 SDLSVNERLQNV
-226 GIGDEGGKIA
+226 GIGDEWEKIA
-236 LPNSGSKIEFP
+236 LPNSGNKIEFP
-247 ESSSEAYDKESVDSS
+247 ESSSEAYDKESVDSL

-296 GLSHAFTTTGNG
+296 GLSQTFMTTGNG
-308 TVCKERIGKC
+308 TVCKQRIGKC

-330 EEKIVSGQNQGTVY
+330 EEKIVSGQNQGTVN
-344 STENDSDDSNLQKT
+344 STENDSDNSNLLRT

-379 EQKAETKGGVEERRT
+379 EQKAETKGRVEKRRT
-394 DLDLPIDDLEPA
+394 DLDLPVDDFEPA

-422 IVTLHSE
+422 IAALHNE
-429 SDSVNLDDSVIEEGY
+429 SDSVNLHSVIEEGY
-444 DILSDP
+444 DVLSDP
-450 GSDQQQEKVKNKE
+450 GSAQQEEKVTNKE

-478 ESSSVVGEGLSQ
+478 ESSSVFGEGSSQ

-497 TPVARTGPQT
+497 MPVVRIGPQT
-507 YPTNVQIDHQGLPI
+507 YPVNVQIDLD
-521 SNYNAKLGEDATP
+521 EDATP
-534 VELGSSQ
+534 VELGKSQ

-588 LKKDSASQRF
+588 LEKDSASQRF

-641 NENVDE
+641 NENVGE

-657 KKKRKKDKDGN
+657 KKKRKKDKDGKEN

-724 NACGKVIER
+724 NAYGKVTER
-733 ETTTQIKPQAG
+733 ETTTQIKLQAG
-744 SSIEKKDN
+744 LSIEKKDN
-752 DSEDDDDNWESNFS
+752 DSEDDDNWESNFS

-774 EHSEELTRLTGI
+774 EHSEE
-786 ANPEVHK
+786 
-793 TQFDFYSFTPKEVE
+793 
-807 LDDEEFGHIVEI
+807 
-819 YNFSPDLKT
+819 
-828 QDLMQALSSFRSKGF
+828 
-843 DIKWVDDTHALAV
+843 
-856 FSSRH
+856 
-861 AAQDAIKLCSGP
+861 
-873 LMKLRPVCEGTSE
+873 VCI
-886 SKKKASRCFD
+886 RD
-896 LLQPYKERPQTSKLL
+896 R
-911 ADTLVT
+911 
-917 KVLGVKSKM
+917 
-926 TREERAKERE
+926 R
-936 KLKEAKTKRQEEKMR
+936 
-951 QADIWGD
+951 

>member
-1 MVCHFHGRY
+1 
-10 KSAIE
+10 
-15 QKFLEQAEEEITKF
+15 
-29 CNSCGLRDNSVL
+29 
-41 VFPPLDAHYRFLI
+41 
-54 HQLVGESSR
+54 
-63 LQTVSVG
+63 
-70 QGRQRRIVVYFTSK
+70 
-84 SDSHK
+84 
-89 MTQPQSRTEKTFF
+89 
-102 GRGRG
+102 
-107 RRTKRPD
+107 
-114 QALYVPGAL
+114 
-123 GKAKNDQMK
+123 MK

-142 SDINNGV
+142 NSDINDGV

-162 EKQCSQTCESKLN
+162 EKLCSQTCESKLN
-175 DTLCQDI
+175 DRLCQDI
-182 PLCTEELVDDIAARI
+182 PLCTEELVDDIAAGI
-197 ESTSLEGNME
+197 DSTSLEGNME
-207 HACTNMA
+207 HAHTNMA
-214 SDLSVNERLQNA
+214 SDLSVNERLQNV
-226 GIGDEGGKIA
+226 GIGDEWEKTA
-236 LPNSGSKIEFP
+236 LPNSGNKIEFP
-247 ESSSEAYDKESVDSS
+247 ESSSEAYDKESVDSL

-283 QENCCDKD
+283 QENCDKD

-296 GLSHAFTTTGNG
+296 GLSQTFTTTGNG
-308 TVCKERIGKC
+308 TVCKQRIGKC

-330 EEKIVSGQNQGTVY
+330 EEKIVSGQNQGTVN
-344 STENDSDDSNLQKT
+344 STENDSDNSNLLRT

-379 EQKAETKGGVEERRT
+379 EKKAETKGRVEKRRT
-394 DLDLPIDDLEPA
+394 DLDLPVDDFEPA

-413 DNANEARTG
+413 DDANEARTG
-422 IVTLHSE
+422 IAALHNE
-429 SDSVNLDDSVIEEGY
+429 CDSVNLDSVIEEGY
-444 DILSDP
+444 DVLSDP
-450 GSDQQQEKVKNKE
+450 GSDQQEEKVTNKE
-463 FLDDHTQPEA
+463 FLDDHTQPEV

-478 ESSSVVGEGLSQ
+478 ESSSVFGEGLSQ

-497 TPVARTGPQT
+497 MPVVRIGPQI
-507 YPTNVQIDHQGLPI
+507 YPLNVQIDHQGLPI
-521 SNYNAKLGEDATP
+521 SNSNAELHEDATP
-534 VELGSSQ
+534 VELGKSQ

-588 LKKDSASQRF
+588 LEKDSVSQRF

-641 NENVDE
+641 NENVGE

-657 KKKRKKDKDGN
+657 KKKRKKDKDGKEN

-687 KEKSDKDENLDS
+687 KENSDKDENLDS

-717 QGDTEDL
+717 QGDAEDL
-724 NACGKVIER
+724 NARGKVIER

-774 EHSEELTRLTGI
+774 EHSEE
-786 ANPEVHK
+786 
-793 TQFDFYSFTPKEVE
+793 
-807 LDDEEFGHIVEI
+807 
-819 YNFSPDLKT
+819 
-828 QDLMQALSSFRSKGF
+828 
-843 DIKWVDDTHALAV
+843 
-856 FSSRH
+856 
-861 AAQDAIKLCSGP
+861 
-873 LMKLRPVCEGTSE
+873 VCICD
-886 SKKKASRCFD
+886 R
-896 LLQPYKERPQTSKLL
+896 R
-911 ADTLVT
+911 
-917 KVLGVKSKM
+917 
-926 TREERAKERE
+926 
-936 KLKEAKTKRQEEKMR
+936 
-951 QADIWGD
+951 

>member
-1 MVCHFHGRY
+1 
-10 KSAIE
+10 
-15 QKFLEQAEEEITKF
+15 
-29 CNSCGLRDNSVL
+29 
-41 VFPPLDAHYRFLI
+41 
-54 HQLVGESSR
+54 
-63 LQTVSVG
+63 
-70 QGRQRRIVVYFTSK
+70 
-84 SDSHK
+84 
-89 MTQPQSRTEKTFF
+89 
-102 GRGRG
+102 
-107 RRTKRPD
+107 
-114 QALYVPGAL
+114 
-123 GKAKNDQMK
+123 MK

-142 SDINNGV
+142 NSDINNGV

-182 PLCTEELVDDIAARI
+182 PLCTEELVDGIAAGI
-197 ESTSLEGNME
+197 ERTSLEGNME

-226 GIGDEGGKIA
+226 GIGDEGGIIA

-262 AKVINESDQTLDTSS
+262 VKVINESDQTLDTSS
-277 QSRSFS
+277 QSKSFS

-330 EEKIVSGQNQGTVY
+330 EEKIVSGQNQGTVN
-344 STENDSDDSNLQKT
+344 STENDSDNLNLLRT

-379 EQKAETKGGVEERRT
+379 EQKAETKGRVEKRCT
-394 DLDLPIDDLEPA
+394 DLDLPVDDFEPA

-422 IVTLHSE
+422 IAALHNE
-429 SDSVNLDDSVIEEGY
+429 SDSVNLDSVIEEGY
-444 DILSDP
+444 NVLSDP
-450 GSDQQQEKVKNKE
+450 GSDQQEEKVTNKE

-478 ESSSVVGEGLSQ
+478 ESSSVFGEGLSQ

-497 TPVARTGPQT
+497 MPVVRIGPQT
-507 YPTNVQIDHQGLPI
+507 YPVNVQIDHQGLPI
-521 SNYNAKLGEDATP
+521 SNYNAELDEDATP
-534 VELGSSQ
+534 VELGKSQ

-588 LKKDSASQRF
+588 LEKDSASQRF

-621 EAHEVYENKHGV
+621 EAHEVCENKHGV
-633 SNLSVTEL
+633 SNLSVAEL
-641 NENVDE
+641 NENVGE

-657 KKKRKKDKDGN
+657 KKKRKKDKDGKEN
-668 KSKSKEKG
+668 KSKCKEKG

-687 KEKSDKDENLDS
+687 KEKSDKDENFDS

-752 DSEDDDDNWESNFS
+752 DSEDDDDNWESIFS

-774 EHSEELTRLTGI
+774 EHSEE
-786 ANPEVHK
+786 
-793 TQFDFYSFTPKEVE
+793 
-807 LDDEEFGHIVEI
+807 
-819 YNFSPDLKT
+819 
-828 QDLMQALSSFRSKGF
+828 
-843 DIKWVDDTHALAV
+843 
-856 FSSRH
+856 
-861 AAQDAIKLCSGP
+861 
-873 LMKLRPVCEGTSE
+873 VCI
-886 SKKKASRCFD
+886 RD
-896 LLQPYKERPQTSKLL
+896 R
-911 ADTLVT
+911 
-917 KVLGVKSKM
+917 
-926 TREERAKERE
+926 R
-936 KLKEAKTKRQEEKMR
+936 
-951 QADIWGD
+951 

>member
-1 MVCHFHGRY
+1 M
-10 KSAIE
+10 
-15 QKFLEQAEEEITKF
+15 
-29 CNSCGLRDNSVL
+29 
-41 VFPPLDAHYRFLI
+41 
-54 HQLVGESSR
+54 
-63 LQTVSVG
+63 
-70 QGRQRRIVVYFTSK
+70 
-84 SDSHK
+84 
-89 MTQPQSRTEKTFF
+89 
-102 GRGRG
+102 
-107 RRTKRPD
+107 
-114 QALYVPGAL
+114 PGAL

-142 SDINNGV
+142 NSDINDGV

-182 PLCTEELVDDIAARI
+182 PLCTEELVNDIAAGI
-197 ESTSLEGNME
+197 DSTSLGGNME

-214 SDLSVNERLQNA
+214 SDLSVNERLQNV
-226 GIGDEGGKIA
+226 GIGDEWEKIA
-236 LPNSGSKIEFP
+236 LPNSGNKIEFP
-247 ESSSEAYDKESVDSS
+247 ESSSEAYDKESVDSL

-296 GLSHAFTTTGNG
+296 GLSQTFMTTGNG
-308 TVCKERIGKC
+308 TVCKQRIGKC

-330 EEKIVSGQNQGTVY
+330 EEKIVSGQNQGTVN
-344 STENDSDDSNLQKT
+344 STENDSDNSNLLRT

-379 EQKAETKGGVEERRT
+379 EQKAETKGRVEKRRT
-394 DLDLPIDDLEPA
+394 DLDLPVDDFEPA

-422 IVTLHSE
+422 IAALHNE
-429 SDSVNLDDSVIEEGY
+429 SDSVNLHSVIEEGY
-444 DILSDP
+444 DVLSDP
-450 GSDQQQEKVKNKE
+450 GSAQQEEKVTNKE

-478 ESSSVVGEGLSQ
+478 ESSSVFGEGSSQ

-497 TPVARTGPQT
+497 MPVVRIGPQT
-507 YPTNVQIDHQGLPI
+507 YPVNVQIDLD
-521 SNYNAKLGEDATP
+521 EDATP
-534 VELGSSQ
+534 VELGKSQ

-588 LKKDSASQRF
+588 LEKDSASQRF

-641 NENVDE
+641 NENVGE

-657 KKKRKKDKDGN
+657 KKKRKKDKDGKEN

-724 NACGKVIER
+724 NAYGKVTER
-733 ETTTQIKPQAG
+733 ETTTQIKLQAG
-744 SSIEKKDN
+744 LSIEKKDN
-752 DSEDDDDNWESNFS
+752 DSEDDDNWESNFS

-774 EHSEELTRLTGI
+774 EHSEE
-786 ANPEVHK
+786 
-793 TQFDFYSFTPKEVE
+793 
-807 LDDEEFGHIVEI
+807 
-819 YNFSPDLKT
+819 
-828 QDLMQALSSFRSKGF
+828 
-843 DIKWVDDTHALAV
+843 
-856 FSSRH
+856 
-861 AAQDAIKLCSGP
+861 
-873 LMKLRPVCEGTSE
+873 VCI
-886 SKKKASRCFD
+886 RD
-896 LLQPYKERPQTSKLL
+896 R
-911 ADTLVT
+911 
-917 KVLGVKSKM
+917 
-926 TREERAKERE
+926 R
-936 KLKEAKTKRQEEKMR
+936 
-951 QADIWGD
+951 

>member
-1 MVCHFHGRY
+1 
-10 KSAIE
+10 
-15 QKFLEQAEEEITKF
+15 
-29 CNSCGLRDNSVL
+29 
-41 VFPPLDAHYRFLI
+41 
-54 HQLVGESSR
+54 
-63 LQTVSVG
+63 
-70 QGRQRRIVVYFTSK
+70 
-84 SDSHK
+84 
-89 MTQPQSRTEKTFF
+89 
-102 GRGRG
+102 
-107 RRTKRPD
+107 
-114 QALYVPGAL
+114 
-123 GKAKNDQMK
+123 MK

-142 SDINNGV
+142 NSDINDGV

-182 PLCTEELVDDIAARI
+182 PLCTEELVDDIAAGI
-197 ESTSLEGNME
+197 DSTSLVGNME
-207 HACTNMA
+207 HARTNMA
-214 SDLSVNERLQNA
+214 SDLSVNERLQNV
-226 GIGDEGGKIA
+226 GIGDEWEKIA
-236 LPNSGSKIEFP
+236 LPNSSNKIEFP
-247 ESSSEAYDKESVDSS
+247 ESSSEAYDKESVDSL
-262 AKVINESDQTLDTSS
+262 AKVINENDQTFDTSS

-283 QENCCDKD
+283 QENCCYKD

-296 GLSHAFTTTGNG
+296 GLSQTFTTTGNG
-308 TVCKERIGKC
+308 TVYKQRIGKC

-330 EEKIVSGQNQGTVY
+330 EEKIVSGQNQGTVN
-344 STENDSDDSNLQKT
+344 STENDSDNLNLLRT

-379 EQKAETKGGVEERRT
+379 EQKAETKGRVEKRCT
-394 DLDLPIDDLEPA
+394 DLDLPVDDFEPA

-422 IVTLHSE
+422 IAALHNE
-429 SDSVNLDDSVIEEGY
+429 SDSVNLDSVIEEGY
-444 DILSDP
+444 NVLSDP
-450 GSDQQQEKVKNKE
+450 GSDQQEEKVTNKE

-588 LKKDSASQRF
+588 LEKDSASQRF

-621 EAHEVYENKHGV
+621 EAHEVCENKHGV

-641 NENVDE
+641 NENVGE

-657 KKKRKKDKDGN
+657 KKKRKKDKDGKEN
-668 KSKSKEKG
+668 KSKCKEKG

-687 KEKSDKDENLDS
+687 KEKSDKDENFDS

-752 DSEDDDDNWESNFS
+752 DSEDDDDNWESIFS

-774 EHSEELTRLTGI
+774 EHSEE
-786 ANPEVHK
+786 
-793 TQFDFYSFTPKEVE
+793 
-807 LDDEEFGHIVEI
+807 
-819 YNFSPDLKT
+819 
-828 QDLMQALSSFRSKGF
+828 
-843 DIKWVDDTHALAV
+843 
-856 FSSRH
+856 
-861 AAQDAIKLCSGP
+861 
-873 LMKLRPVCEGTSE
+873 VCICD
-886 SKKKASRCFD
+886 R
-896 LLQPYKERPQTSKLL
+896 R
-911 ADTLVT
+911 
-917 KVLGVKSKM
+917 
-926 TREERAKERE
+926 
-936 KLKEAKTKRQEEKMR
+936 
-951 QADIWGD
+951 

>member
-1 MVCHFHGRY
+1 
-10 KSAIE
+10 
-15 QKFLEQAEEEITKF
+15 
-29 CNSCGLRDNSVL
+29 
-41 VFPPLDAHYRFLI
+41 
-54 HQLVGESSR
+54 
-63 LQTVSVG
+63 
-70 QGRQRRIVVYFTSK
+70 
-84 SDSHK
+84 
-89 MTQPQSRTEKTFF
+89 
-102 GRGRG
+102 
-107 RRTKRPD
+107 
-114 QALYVPGAL
+114 
-123 GKAKNDQMK
+123 MK

-142 SDINNGV
+142 NSDINDGV

-182 PLCTEELVDDIAARI
+182 PLCTEELVDDIAAGI
-197 ESTSLEGNME
+197 DSTSLGGNME

-214 SDLSVNERLQNA
+214 SDLSVNERLQNV
-226 GIGDEGGKIA
+226 GIGDEWEKIA
-236 LPNSGSKIEFP
+236 LPNSGNKIEFP
-247 ESSSEAYDKESVDSS
+247 ESSSEAYDKESVDSL
-262 AKVINESDQTLDTSS
+262 AKVINESDQK
-277 QSRSFS
+277 SRSFS

-296 GLSHAFTTTGNG
+296 GLSQTFMTTGNG
-308 TVCKERIGKC
+308 TVCKQRIGKC

-330 EEKIVSGQNQGTVY
+330 EEKIVSGQNQGTVN
-344 STENDSDDSNLQKT
+344 STENDSDNSNLLRT

-369 KGNFNDPPFD
+369 KGNFNNPPFD
-379 EQKAETKGGVEERRT
+379 EQKAETKGRVEKRRT
-394 DLDLPIDDLEPA
+394 DLDLPVDDFEPA

-422 IVTLHSE
+422 IAALHNE
-429 SDSVNLDDSVIEEGY
+429 SDSVNLHSVIEEGY
-444 DILSDP
+444 DVLSDP
-450 GSDQQQEKVKNKE
+450 GSAQQEEKVTNKE

-478 ESSSVVGEGLSQ
+478 ESSSVFGEGSSQ

-497 TPVARTGPQT
+497 MPVVRIGPQT
-507 YPTNVQIDHQGLPI
+507 YPVNVQIDLD
-521 SNYNAKLGEDATP
+521 EDATP
-534 VELGSSQ
+534 VELGKSQ
-541 PSMSKEERLDEAGIK
+541 PSMSKEERLDEVGIK

-588 LKKDSASQRF
+588 LEKDSASQRF

-603 NLNENA
+603 NLNENP

-641 NENVDE
+641 NENVGE

-657 KKKRKKDKDGN
+657 KKKRKKDKDGKEN

-724 NACGKVIER
+724 NAYGKVIER
-733 ETTTQIKPQAG
+733 ETTTQIKLQAG
-744 SSIEKKDN
+744 LSIEKKDN
-752 DSEDDDDNWESNFS
+752 DSEDDDNWESNFS

-774 EHSEELTRLTGI
+774 EHSEE
-786 ANPEVHK
+786 
-793 TQFDFYSFTPKEVE
+793 
-807 LDDEEFGHIVEI
+807 
-819 YNFSPDLKT
+819 
-828 QDLMQALSSFRSKGF
+828 
-843 DIKWVDDTHALAV
+843 
-856 FSSRH
+856 
-861 AAQDAIKLCSGP
+861 
-873 LMKLRPVCEGTSE
+873 VCI
-886 SKKKASRCFD
+886 RD
-896 LLQPYKERPQTSKLL
+896 R
-911 ADTLVT
+911 
-917 KVLGVKSKM
+917 
-926 TREERAKERE
+926 R
-936 KLKEAKTKRQEEKMR
+936 
-951 QADIWGD
+951 

>member
-1 MVCHFHGRY
+1 
-10 KSAIE
+10 
-15 QKFLEQAEEEITKF
+15 
-29 CNSCGLRDNSVL
+29 
-41 VFPPLDAHYRFLI
+41 
-54 HQLVGESSR
+54 
-63 LQTVSVG
+63 
-70 QGRQRRIVVYFTSK
+70 
-84 SDSHK
+84 
-89 MTQPQSRTEKTFF
+89 
-102 GRGRG
+102 
-107 RRTKRPD
+107 
-114 QALYVPGAL
+114 
-123 GKAKNDQMK
+123 MK
-132 ESASSEISKI
+132 ESASSDISKI
-142 SDINNGV
+142 NSDINDGV

-182 PLCTEELVDDIAARI
+182 PLCTEELVDDIAAGI
-197 ESTSLEGNME
+197 DSTSLGGNME

-214 SDLSVNERLQNA
+214 SDLSVNERLQNV
-226 GIGDEGGKIA
+226 GIGDEWEKIA
-236 LPNSGSKIEFP
+236 LPNSGNKIEFP
-247 ESSSEAYDKESVDSS
+247 ESSSEAYDKESVDSL

-296 GLSHAFTTTGNG
+296 GLSQTFMTTGNG
-308 TVCKERIGKC
+308 TVCKQRIGKC

-330 EEKIVSGQNQGTVY
+330 EEKIVSGQNQGTVN
-344 STENDSDDSNLQKT
+344 STENDSDNSNLLRT

-369 KGNFNDPPFD
+369 KGNFNNPPFD
-379 EQKAETKGGVEERRT
+379 EQKAETKGRVEKRRT
-394 DLDLPIDDLEPA
+394 DLDLPVDDFEPA

-422 IVTLHSE
+422 IAALHNE
-429 SDSVNLDDSVIEEGY
+429 SDSVNLHSVIEEGY
-444 DILSDP
+444 DVLSDP
-450 GSDQQQEKVKNKE
+450 GSAQQEEKVTNKE

-478 ESSSVVGEGLSQ
+478 ESSSVFGEGSSQ

-497 TPVARTGPQT
+497 MPVVRIGPQT
-507 YPTNVQIDHQGLPI
+507 YPVNVQIDLD
-521 SNYNAKLGEDATP
+521 EDATP
-534 VELGSSQ
+534 VELGKSQ

-588 LKKDSASQRF
+588 LEKDSASQRF

-641 NENVDE
+641 NENVGE

-657 KKKRKKDKDGN
+657 KKKRKKDKDGKEN

-699 KQKEKK
+699 KQKEKR

-724 NACGKVIER
+724 NAYGKVTER
-733 ETTTQIKPQAG
+733 ETTTQIKLQAG
-744 SSIEKKDN
+744 LSIEKKDN
-752 DSEDDDDNWESNFS
+752 DSEDDDNWESNFS

-774 EHSEELTRLTGI
+774 EHSEE
-786 ANPEVHK
+786 
-793 TQFDFYSFTPKEVE
+793 
-807 LDDEEFGHIVEI
+807 
-819 YNFSPDLKT
+819 
-828 QDLMQALSSFRSKGF
+828 
-843 DIKWVDDTHALAV
+843 
-856 FSSRH
+856 
-861 AAQDAIKLCSGP
+861 
-873 LMKLRPVCEGTSE
+873 VCI
-886 SKKKASRCFD
+886 RD
-896 LLQPYKERPQTSKLL
+896 R
-911 ADTLVT
+911 
-917 KVLGVKSKM
+917 
-926 TREERAKERE
+926 R
-936 KLKEAKTKRQEEKMR
+936 
-951 QADIWGD
+951 

>member
-1 MVCHFHGRY
+1 
-10 KSAIE
+10 
-15 QKFLEQAEEEITKF
+15 
-29 CNSCGLRDNSVL
+29 
-41 VFPPLDAHYRFLI
+41 
-54 HQLVGESSR
+54 
-63 LQTVSVG
+63 
-70 QGRQRRIVVYFTSK
+70 
-84 SDSHK
+84 
-89 MTQPQSRTEKTFF
+89 
-102 GRGRG
+102 
-107 RRTKRPD
+107 
-114 QALYVPGAL
+114 
-123 GKAKNDQMK
+123 MK

-142 SDINNGV
+142 NSDINDGV

-182 PLCTEELVDDIAARI
+182 PLCTEELVDDIAAGIDR
-197 ESTSLEGNME
+197 TSLVGNME
-207 HACTNMA
+207 HARTNMA
-214 SDLSVNERLQNA
+214 SDLSVNERLQNV
-226 GIGDEGGKIA
+226 GIGDEWEKIA
-236 LPNSGSKIEFP
+236 LPNSSNKIEFP
-247 ESSSEAYDKESVDSS
+247 ESSSEAYDKESVDSL
-262 AKVINESDQTLDTSS
+262 AKVINENDQTFDTSS

-296 GLSHAFTTTGNG
+296 GLSQTFTTTGNG
-308 TVCKERIGKC
+308 TVYKQRIGKC

-330 EEKIVSGQNQGTVY
+330 EEKIVSGQNQGTVN
-344 STENDSDDSNLQKT
+344 STENDSDNLNLLRT

-379 EQKAETKGGVEERRT
+379 EQKAETKGRVEKRCT
-394 DLDLPIDDLEPA
+394 DLDLPVDDFEPA

-422 IVTLHSE
+422 IAALHNE
-429 SDSVNLDDSVIEEGY
+429 SDSVNLDSVIEEGY
-444 DILSDP
+444 NVLSDP
-450 GSDQQQEKVKNKE
+450 GSDQQEEKVTNKE
-463 FLDDHTQPEA
+463 FLDDHTQPVA

-478 ESSSVVGEGLSQ
+478 ESSSVFGEGLSQ

-497 TPVARTGPQT
+497 MPVVRIGPQT
-507 YPTNVQIDHQGLPI
+507 YPVNVQIDHQGLPI
-521 SNYNAKLGEDATP
+521 SNYNAELDEDATP
-534 VELGSSQ
+534 VELGKSQ

-588 LKKDSASQRF
+588 LEKDSASQRF

-621 EAHEVYENKHGV
+621 EAHEVCENKHGV

-641 NENVDE
+641 NENVGE

-657 KKKRKKDKDGN
+657 KKKRKKDKDVKEN

-687 KEKSDKDENLDS
+687 KEKCDKDENFDS

-774 EHSEELTRLTGI
+774 EHSEE
-786 ANPEVHK
+786 
-793 TQFDFYSFTPKEVE
+793 
-807 LDDEEFGHIVEI
+807 
-819 YNFSPDLKT
+819 
-828 QDLMQALSSFRSKGF
+828 
-843 DIKWVDDTHALAV
+843 
-856 FSSRH
+856 
-861 AAQDAIKLCSGP
+861 
-873 LMKLRPVCEGTSE
+873 VCICD
-886 SKKKASRCFD
+886 R
-896 LLQPYKERPQTSKLL
+896 R
-911 ADTLVT
+911 
-917 KVLGVKSKM
+917 
-926 TREERAKERE
+926 
-936 KLKEAKTKRQEEKMR
+936 
-951 QADIWGD
+951 

>member
-1 MVCHFHGRY
+1 
-10 KSAIE
+10 
-15 QKFLEQAEEEITKF
+15 
-29 CNSCGLRDNSVL
+29 
-41 VFPPLDAHYRFLI
+41 
-54 HQLVGESSR
+54 
-63 LQTVSVG
+63 
-70 QGRQRRIVVYFTSK
+70 
-84 SDSHK
+84 
-89 MTQPQSRTEKTFF
+89 
-102 GRGRG
+102 
-107 RRTKRPD
+107 
-114 QALYVPGAL
+114 
-123 GKAKNDQMK
+123 MK

-142 SDINNGV
+142 NSDINDGV

-182 PLCTEELVDDIAARI
+182 PLCTEELVDDIAAGI
-197 ESTSLEGNME
+197 DSTSLGGNME

-214 SDLSVNERLQNA
+214 SDLSVNERLQNV
-226 GIGDEGGKIA
+226 GIGDEWEKIA
-236 LPNSGSKIEFP
+236 LPNSGNKIEFP
-247 ESSSEAYDKESVDSS
+247 ESSSEAYDKESVDSL
-262 AKVINESDQTLDTSS
+262 AKVINESDQK
-277 QSRSFS
+277 SRSFS

-296 GLSHAFTTTGNG
+296 GLSQTFMTTGNG
-308 TVCKERIGKC
+308 TVCKQRIGKC

-330 EEKIVSGQNQGTVY
+330 EEKIVSGQNQGTVN
-344 STENDSDDSNLQKT
+344 STENDSDNSNLLRT

-369 KGNFNDPPFD
+369 KGNFNNPPFD
-379 EQKAETKGGVEERRT
+379 EQKAETKGRVEKRRT
-394 DLDLPIDDLEPA
+394 DLDLPVDDFEPA

-422 IVTLHSE
+422 IAALHNE
-429 SDSVNLDDSVIEEGY
+429 SDSVNLHSVIEEGY
-444 DILSDP
+444 DVLSDP
-450 GSDQQQEKVKNKE
+450 GSAQQEEKVTNKE

-478 ESSSVVGEGLSQ
+478 ESSSVFGEGSSQ

-497 TPVARTGPQT
+497 MPVVRIGPQT
-507 YPTNVQIDHQGLPI
+507 YPVNVQIDHQGLPI
-521 SNYNAKLGEDATP
+521 SNYNAELDEDATP
-534 VELGSSQ
+534 VELGKSQ

-588 LKKDSASQRF
+588 LEKDSASQRF

-641 NENVDE
+641 NENVGE

-657 KKKRKKDKDGN
+657 KKKRKKDKDGKEN

-724 NACGKVIER
+724 NAYGKVTER
-733 ETTTQIKPQAG
+733 ETTTQIKLQAG
-744 SSIEKKDN
+744 LSIEKKDN
-752 DSEDDDDNWESNFS
+752 DSEDDDNWESNFS

-774 EHSEELTRLTGI
+774 EHSEE
-786 ANPEVHK
+786 
-793 TQFDFYSFTPKEVE
+793 
-807 LDDEEFGHIVEI
+807 
-819 YNFSPDLKT
+819 
-828 QDLMQALSSFRSKGF
+828 
-843 DIKWVDDTHALAV
+843 
-856 FSSRH
+856 
-861 AAQDAIKLCSGP
+861 
-873 LMKLRPVCEGTSE
+873 VCI
-886 SKKKASRCFD
+886 RD
-896 LLQPYKERPQTSKLL
+896 R
-911 ADTLVT
+911 
-917 KVLGVKSKM
+917 
-926 TREERAKERE
+926 R
-936 KLKEAKTKRQEEKMR
+936 
-951 QADIWGD
+951 

>member
-1 MVCHFHGRY
+1 
-10 KSAIE
+10 
-15 QKFLEQAEEEITKF
+15 
-29 CNSCGLRDNSVL
+29 
-41 VFPPLDAHYRFLI
+41 
-54 HQLVGESSR
+54 
-63 LQTVSVG
+63 
-70 QGRQRRIVVYFTSK
+70 
-84 SDSHK
+84 
-89 MTQPQSRTEKTFF
+89 
-102 GRGRG
+102 
-107 RRTKRPD
+107 
-114 QALYVPGAL
+114 
-123 GKAKNDQMK
+123 MK

-247 ESSSEAYDKESVDSS
+247 ESSSEAYDKESVDSL

-296 GLSHAFTTTGNG
+296 GLSQTFTTTGNG
-308 TVCKERIGKC
+308 TVCKQRIGKC

-330 EEKIVSGQNQGTVY
+330 EEKIVSGQNQGTVN
-344 STENDSDDSNLQKT
+344 STENDSDNSNLLRT

-379 EQKAETKGGVEERRT
+379 EQKAETKGRVEKRRT
-394 DLDLPIDDLEPA
+394 DLDLPVDDFEPA

-422 IVTLHSE
+422 IAALHNE
-429 SDSVNLDDSVIEEGY
+429 SDSVNFDSVIEEGY
-444 DILSDP
+444 DVLSDP
-450 GSDQQQEKVKNKE
+450 GSDQQEEKVTNKE

-534 VELGSSQ
+534 VELGKSQ

-556 SMEMTSASVCEDAEN
+556 SMEMTSASVFEDAEN

-588 LKKDSASQRF
+588 LEKDSASQRF

-603 NLNENA
+603 NLNENT

-641 NENVDE
+641 NENVGE

-657 KKKRKKDKDGN
+657 KKKRKKDKDGKEN

-705 HKKSKS
+705 HKKWKS

-733 ETTTQIKPQAG
+733 ETTTQIKLQAG

-774 EHSEELTRLTGI
+774 EHSEE
-786 ANPEVHK
+786 
-793 TQFDFYSFTPKEVE
+793 
-807 LDDEEFGHIVEI
+807 
-819 YNFSPDLKT
+819 
-828 QDLMQALSSFRSKGF
+828 
-843 DIKWVDDTHALAV
+843 
-856 FSSRH
+856 
-861 AAQDAIKLCSGP
+861 
-873 LMKLRPVCEGTSE
+873 VCICD
-886 SKKKASRCFD
+886 R
-896 LLQPYKERPQTSKLL
+896 R
-911 ADTLVT
+911 
-917 KVLGVKSKM
+917 
-926 TREERAKERE
+926 
-936 KLKEAKTKRQEEKMR
+936 
-951 QADIWGD
+951 

>member
-1 MVCHFHGRY
+1 
-10 KSAIE
+10 
-15 QKFLEQAEEEITKF
+15 
-29 CNSCGLRDNSVL
+29 
-41 VFPPLDAHYRFLI
+41 
-54 HQLVGESSR
+54 
-63 LQTVSVG
+63 
-70 QGRQRRIVVYFTSK
+70 
-84 SDSHK
+84 
-89 MTQPQSRTEKTFF
+89 
-102 GRGRG
+102 
-107 RRTKRPD
+107 
-114 QALYVPGAL
+114 
-123 GKAKNDQMK
+123 MK

-142 SDINNGV
+142 NSDINDGV

-182 PLCTEELVDDIAARI
+182 PLCTEELVNDIAAGI
-197 ESTSLEGNME
+197 DSTSLGGNME

-214 SDLSVNERLQNA
+214 SDLSVNERLQNV
-226 GIGDEGGKIA
+226 GIGDEWEKIA
-236 LPNSGSKIEFP
+236 LPNSGNKIEFP
-247 ESSSEAYDKESVDSS
+247 ESSSEAYDKESVDSL

-296 GLSHAFTTTGNG
+296 GLSQTFMTTGNG
-308 TVCKERIGKC
+308 TVCKQRIGKC

-330 EEKIVSGQNQGTVY
+330 EEKIVSGQNQGTVN
-344 STENDSDDSNLQKT
+344 STENDSDNSNLLRT

-379 EQKAETKGGVEERRT
+379 EQKAETKGRVEKRRT
-394 DLDLPIDDLEPA
+394 DLDLPVDDFEPA

-422 IVTLHSE
+422 IAALHNE
-429 SDSVNLDDSVIEEGY
+429 SDSVNLHSVIEEGY
-444 DILSDP
+444 DVLSDP
-450 GSDQQQEKVKNKE
+450 GSAQQEEKVTNKE

-478 ESSSVVGEGLSQ
+478 ESSSVFGEGSSQ

-497 TPVARTGPQT
+497 MPVVRIGLQT
-507 YPTNVQIDHQGLPI
+507 YPVNVQIDHQGLPI
-521 SNYNAKLGEDATP
+521 SNYNAELDEDATP
-534 VELGSSQ
+534 VELGKSQ

-556 SMEMTSASVCEDAEN
+556 SMEMTSGSVCEDAEN

-588 LKKDSASQRF
+588 LEKDSASQRF

-641 NENVDE
+641 NENVGE

-657 KKKRKKDKDGN
+657 KKKRKKDKDGKEN

-724 NACGKVIER
+724 NAYGKVTER
-733 ETTTQIKPQAG
+733 ETTTQIKLQAG
-744 SSIEKKDN
+744 FSIEKKDN
-752 DSEDDDDNWESNFS
+752 DSEDDDNWESNFS

-774 EHSEELTRLTGI
+774 EHSEE
-786 ANPEVHK
+786 
-793 TQFDFYSFTPKEVE
+793 
-807 LDDEEFGHIVEI
+807 
-819 YNFSPDLKT
+819 
-828 QDLMQALSSFRSKGF
+828 
-843 DIKWVDDTHALAV
+843 
-856 FSSRH
+856 
-861 AAQDAIKLCSGP
+861 
-873 LMKLRPVCEGTSE
+873 VCI
-886 SKKKASRCFD
+886 RD
-896 LLQPYKERPQTSKLL
+896 R
-911 ADTLVT
+911 
-917 KVLGVKSKM
+917 
-926 TREERAKERE
+926 R
-936 KLKEAKTKRQEEKMR
+936 
-951 QADIWGD
+951 

>member
-1 MVCHFHGRY
+1 
-10 KSAIE
+10 
-15 QKFLEQAEEEITKF
+15 
-29 CNSCGLRDNSVL
+29 
-41 VFPPLDAHYRFLI
+41 
-54 HQLVGESSR
+54 
-63 LQTVSVG
+63 
-70 QGRQRRIVVYFTSK
+70 
-84 SDSHK
+84 
-89 MTQPQSRTEKTFF
+89 
-102 GRGRG
+102 
-107 RRTKRPD
+107 
-114 QALYVPGAL
+114 
-123 GKAKNDQMK
+123 MK

-142 SDINNGV
+142 NSDINDGV

-182 PLCTEELVDDIAARI
+182 PLRTEELVDGIAAGI
-197 ESTSLEGNME
+197 ERTSLEGNME

-247 ESSSEAYDKESVDSS
+247 ESSSEAYDKESVDSL
-262 AKVINESDQTLDTSS
+262 AKVINENDQTFDTSS

-330 EEKIVSGQNQGTVY
+330 EEKIVSGQNQGTVN
-344 STENDSDDSNLQKT
+344 STENDSDNLNLLRT

-379 EQKAETKGGVEERRT
+379 EQKAETKGRVEKRCT
-394 DLDLPIDDLEPA
+394 DLDLPVDDFEPA

-422 IVTLHSE
+422 IAALHNE
-429 SDSVNLDDSVIEEGY
+429 SDSVNLDSVIEEGY
-444 DILSDP
+444 NVLSDP
-450 GSDQQQEKVKNKE
+450 GSDQQEEKVMNKE

-478 ESSSVVGEGLSQ
+478 ESSSVFGEGLSQ

-497 TPVARTGPQT
+497 MPVVRIGPQT
-507 YPTNVQIDHQGLPI
+507 YPVNVQIDHQGLPI
-521 SNYNAKLGEDATP
+521 SNYNAELDEDATP
-534 VELGSSQ
+534 VELGKSQ

-588 LKKDSASQRF
+588 LEKDSASQRF
-598 KSDVG
+598 KLDVG

-621 EAHEVYENKHGV
+621 EAHEVCENKHGV

-641 NENVDE
+641 NENVGE

-657 KKKRKKDKDGN
+657 KKKRKKDKDVKEN

-687 KEKSDKDENLDS
+687 KEKSDKDENFDS

-774 EHSEELTRLTGI
+774 EHSEE
-786 ANPEVHK
+786 
-793 TQFDFYSFTPKEVE
+793 
-807 LDDEEFGHIVEI
+807 
-819 YNFSPDLKT
+819 
-828 QDLMQALSSFRSKGF
+828 
-843 DIKWVDDTHALAV
+843 
-856 FSSRH
+856 
-861 AAQDAIKLCSGP
+861 
-873 LMKLRPVCEGTSE
+873 VCICD
-886 SKKKASRCFD
+886 R
-896 LLQPYKERPQTSKLL
+896 R
-911 ADTLVT
+911 
-917 KVLGVKSKM
+917 
-926 TREERAKERE
+926 
-936 KLKEAKTKRQEEKMR
+936 
-951 QADIWGD
+951 

>member
-1 MVCHFHGRY
+1 
-10 KSAIE
+10 
-15 QKFLEQAEEEITKF
+15 
-29 CNSCGLRDNSVL
+29 
-41 VFPPLDAHYRFLI
+41 
-54 HQLVGESSR
+54 
-63 LQTVSVG
+63 
-70 QGRQRRIVVYFTSK
+70 
-84 SDSHK
+84 
-89 MTQPQSRTEKTFF
+89 
-102 GRGRG
+102 
-107 RRTKRPD
+107 
-114 QALYVPGAL
+114 
-123 GKAKNDQMK
+123 MK
-132 ESASSEISKI
+132 ESASSDISKI
-142 SDINNGV
+142 NSDINDGV

-182 PLCTEELVDDIAARI
+182 PLCTEELVDDIAAGI
-197 ESTSLEGNME
+197 DSTSLGGNME

-214 SDLSVNERLQNA
+214 SDLSVNERLQNV
-226 GIGDEGGKIA
+226 GIGDEWEKIA
-236 LPNSGSKIEFP
+236 LPNSGNKIEFP
-247 ESSSEAYDKESVDSS
+247 ESSSEAYDKESVDSL

-296 GLSHAFTTTGNG
+296 GLSQTFMTTGNG
-308 TVCKERIGKC
+308 TVCKQRIGKC

-330 EEKIVSGQNQGTVY
+330 EEKIVSGQNQGTVN
-344 STENDSDDSNLQKT
+344 STENDSDNSNLLRT

-369 KGNFNDPPFD
+369 KGNFNNPPFD
-379 EQKAETKGGVEERRT
+379 EQKAETKGRVEKRRT
-394 DLDLPIDDLEPA
+394 DLDLPVDDFEPA

-422 IVTLHSE
+422 IAALHNE
-429 SDSVNLDDSVIEEGY
+429 SDSVNLHSVIEEGY
-444 DILSDP
+444 DVLSDP
-450 GSDQQQEKVKNKE
+450 GSAQQEEKVTNKE

-478 ESSSVVGEGLSQ
+478 ESSSVFGEGSSQ

-497 TPVARTGPQT
+497 MPVVRIGPQT
-507 YPTNVQIDHQGLPI
+507 YPVNVQIDLD
-521 SNYNAKLGEDATP
+521 EDATP
-534 VELGSSQ
+534 VELGKSQ

-588 LKKDSASQRF
+588 LEKDSASQRF

-641 NENVDE
+641 NENVGE

-657 KKKRKKDKDGN
+657 KKKRKKDKDGKEN
-668 KSKSKEKG
+668 KSKSKKKG

-699 KQKEKK
+699 KQKEKR

-724 NACGKVIER
+724 NAYGKVTER
-733 ETTTQIKPQAG
+733 ETTTQIKLQAG
-744 SSIEKKDN
+744 LSIEKKDN
-752 DSEDDDDNWESNFS
+752 DSEDDDNWESNFS

-774 EHSEELTRLTGI
+774 EHSEE
-786 ANPEVHK
+786 
-793 TQFDFYSFTPKEVE
+793 
-807 LDDEEFGHIVEI
+807 
-819 YNFSPDLKT
+819 
-828 QDLMQALSSFRSKGF
+828 
-843 DIKWVDDTHALAV
+843 
-856 FSSRH
+856 
-861 AAQDAIKLCSGP
+861 
-873 LMKLRPVCEGTSE
+873 VCI
-886 SKKKASRCFD
+886 RD
-896 LLQPYKERPQTSKLL
+896 R
-911 ADTLVT
+911 
-917 KVLGVKSKM
+917 
-926 TREERAKERE
+926 R
-936 KLKEAKTKRQEEKMR
+936 
-951 QADIWGD
+951 

>member
-1 MVCHFHGRY
+1 
-10 KSAIE
+10 
-15 QKFLEQAEEEITKF
+15 
-29 CNSCGLRDNSVL
+29 
-41 VFPPLDAHYRFLI
+41 
-54 HQLVGESSR
+54 
-63 LQTVSVG
+63 
-70 QGRQRRIVVYFTSK
+70 
-84 SDSHK
+84 
-89 MTQPQSRTEKTFF
+89 
-102 GRGRG
+102 
-107 RRTKRPD
+107 
-114 QALYVPGAL
+114 
-123 GKAKNDQMK
+123 MK

-142 SDINNGV
+142 NSDINDGV

-175 DTLCQDI
+175 DILCQDI
-182 PLCTEELVDDIAARI
+182 PLCTEELVDDIEAGI
-197 ESTSLEGNME
+197 DSTSLVGNME
-207 HACTNMA
+207 HARTNMA
-214 SDLSVNERLQNA
+214 SDLSVNERLQNV
-226 GIGDEGGKIA
+226 GIGDEWEKIA
-236 LPNSGSKIEFP
+236 LPNSSNKIEFP

-262 AKVINESDQTLDTSS
+262 AEVINESDQTLDTSS

-296 GLSHAFTTTGNG
+296 GLSQTFTTTGNG
-308 TVCKERIGKC
+308 TVYKQRIGKC

-330 EEKIVSGQNQGTVY
+330 EEKIVSGQNQGTVN
-344 STENDSDDSNLQKT
+344 STENDSDNLNLLRT

-379 EQKAETKGGVEERRT
+379 EQKAETKGRVEKRCT
-394 DLDLPIDDLEPA
+394 DLDLPVDDFEPA

-422 IVTLHSE
+422 IAALHNE
-429 SDSVNLDDSVIEEGY
+429 SDSVNLDSVIEEGY
-444 DILSDP
+444 NVLSDP
-450 GSDQQQEKVKNKE
+450 GSDQQEEKVTNKE

-478 ESSSVVGEGLSQ
+478 ESSSVFGEGLSQ

-497 TPVARTGPQT
+497 MPVVRIGPQT
-507 YPTNVQIDHQGLPI
+507 YPVNVQIDHQGLPI
-521 SNYNAKLGEDATP
+521 SNYNAELDEDATP
-534 VELGSSQ
+534 VELGKSQ

-588 LKKDSASQRF
+588 LEKDSASQRF

-621 EAHEVYENKHGV
+621 EAHEVCENKHGV

-641 NENVDE
+641 NENVGE

-657 KKKRKKDKDGN
+657 KKKRKKDKDVKEN

-687 KEKSDKDENLDS
+687 KEKCDKDENFDS

-752 DSEDDDDNWESNFS
+752 DSEDDDDNWESIFS

-774 EHSEELTRLTGI
+774 EHSEE
-786 ANPEVHK
+786 
-793 TQFDFYSFTPKEVE
+793 
-807 LDDEEFGHIVEI
+807 
-819 YNFSPDLKT
+819 
-828 QDLMQALSSFRSKGF
+828 
-843 DIKWVDDTHALAV
+843 
-856 FSSRH
+856 
-861 AAQDAIKLCSGP
+861 
-873 LMKLRPVCEGTSE
+873 VCI
-886 SKKKASRCFD
+886 RD
-896 LLQPYKERPQTSKLL
+896 R
-911 ADTLVT
+911 
-917 KVLGVKSKM
+917 
-926 TREERAKERE
+926 R
-936 KLKEAKTKRQEEKMR
+936 
-951 QADIWGD
+951 

>member
-1 MVCHFHGRY
+1 
-10 KSAIE
+10 
-15 QKFLEQAEEEITKF
+15 
-29 CNSCGLRDNSVL
+29 
-41 VFPPLDAHYRFLI
+41 
-54 HQLVGESSR
+54 
-63 LQTVSVG
+63 
-70 QGRQRRIVVYFTSK
+70 
-84 SDSHK
+84 
-89 MTQPQSRTEKTFF
+89 
-102 GRGRG
+102 
-107 RRTKRPD
+107 
-114 QALYVPGAL
+114 
-123 GKAKNDQMK
+123 MK

-142 SDINNGV
+142 NSDINDGV

-182 PLCTEELVDDIAARI
+182 PLCTEELVDGIAARI
-197 ESTSLEGNME
+197 ERTSLEGNME

-262 AKVINESDQTLDTSS
+262 AEVINESDQTLDTSS

-330 EEKIVSGQNQGTVY
+330 EEKIVSGQNQGTVN
-344 STENDSDDSNLQKT
+344 STENDSDNLNLLRT

-379 EQKAETKGGVEERRT
+379 EQKAETKGRVEKRCT
-394 DLDLPIDDLEPA
+394 DLDLPVDDFEPA

-422 IVTLHSE
+422 IAALHNE
-429 SDSVNLDDSVIEEGY
+429 SDSVNLDSVIEEGY
-444 DILSDP
+444 NVLSDP
-450 GSDQQQEKVKNKE
+450 GSDQQEEKVTNKE

-478 ESSSVVGEGLSQ
+478 ESSSFFGEGLSQ

-497 TPVARTGPQT
+497 MPVVRIGPQT
-507 YPTNVQIDHQGLPI
+507 YPVNVQIDHQGLPI
-521 SNYNAKLGEDATP
+521 SNYNAELDEDATP
-534 VELGSSQ
+534 VELGKSQ

-588 LKKDSASQRF
+588 LEKDSASQRF

-621 EAHEVYENKHGV
+621 EAHEVCENKHGV

-641 NENVDE
+641 NENVGE

-657 KKKRKKDKDGN
+657 KKKRKKDKDVKEN

-774 EHSEELTRLTGI
+774 EHSEE
-786 ANPEVHK
+786 
-793 TQFDFYSFTPKEVE
+793 
-807 LDDEEFGHIVEI
+807 
-819 YNFSPDLKT
+819 
-828 QDLMQALSSFRSKGF
+828 
-843 DIKWVDDTHALAV
+843 
-856 FSSRH
+856 
-861 AAQDAIKLCSGP
+861 
-873 LMKLRPVCEGTSE
+873 VCI
-886 SKKKASRCFD
+886 RD
-896 LLQPYKERPQTSKLL
+896 R
-911 ADTLVT
+911 
-917 KVLGVKSKM
+917 
-926 TREERAKERE
+926 R
-936 KLKEAKTKRQEEKMR
+936 
-951 QADIWGD
+951 

>member
-1 MVCHFHGRY
+1 
-10 KSAIE
+10 
-15 QKFLEQAEEEITKF
+15 
-29 CNSCGLRDNSVL
+29 
-41 VFPPLDAHYRFLI
+41 
-54 HQLVGESSR
+54 
-63 LQTVSVG
+63 
-70 QGRQRRIVVYFTSK
+70 
-84 SDSHK
+84 
-89 MTQPQSRTEKTFF
+89 
-102 GRGRG
+102 
-107 RRTKRPD
+107 
-114 QALYVPGAL
+114 
-123 GKAKNDQMK
+123 MK

-142 SDINNGV
+142 NSDINDGV

-162 EKQCSQTCESKLN
+162 EKLCSQTCESKLN
-175 DTLCQDI
+175 DRLCQDI
-182 PLCTEELVDDIAARI
+182 PLCTEELVDDIAAGI
-197 ESTSLEGNME
+197 DSTSLEGNME
-207 HACTNMA
+207 HARTNMA
-214 SDLSVNERLQNA
+214 SDLSVNERLQNV
-226 GIGDEGGKIA
+226 GIGDEWEKIDV
-236 LPNSGSKIEFP
+236 PNSGNKIEFP
-247 ESSSEAYDKESVDSS
+247 ESSSEAYDKESVDSL

-296 GLSHAFTTTGNG
+296 GLSQTFTTTGNG
-308 TVCKERIGKC
+308 TVCKQRIGKC

-330 EEKIVSGQNQGTVY
+330 EEKIVSGQNQGTVN
-344 STENDSDDSNLQKT
+344 STENDSDNSNLLRT

-369 KGNFNDPPFD
+369 KGNFDDPPFD
-379 EQKAETKGGVEERRT
+379 EQKAETKGRVEKRRT
-394 DLDLPIDDLEPA
+394 DLDLPVDDFEPA
-406 ISILSRG
+406 ISILNRG

-422 IVTLHSE
+422 IAALHNE
-429 SDSVNLDDSVIEEGY
+429 SDSVNLDSVIEEGY
-444 DILSDP
+444 DVLSDP
-450 GSDQQQEKVKNKE
+450 GSDQQEEKVMNKE

-478 ESSSVVGEGLSQ
+478 ESSSVFGEGLSQ

-497 TPVARTGPQT
+497 MPVVRIGPQT
-507 YPTNVQIDHQGLPI
+507 YPLNFQIDHQGLPI
-521 SNYNAKLGEDATP
+521 SNYNAELDEDATP
-534 VELGSSQ
+534 VELGKSQ

-588 LKKDSASQRF
+588 LEKDSASQRF

-603 NLNENA
+603 NLNENT

-641 NENVDE
+641 NENVGE

-657 KKKRKKDKDGN
+657 KKKRKKDKDGKEN

-687 KEKSDKDENLDS
+687 KENSDKDENLDS

-774 EHSEELTRLTGI
+774 EHSEE
-786 ANPEVHK
+786 
-793 TQFDFYSFTPKEVE
+793 
-807 LDDEEFGHIVEI
+807 
-819 YNFSPDLKT
+819 
-828 QDLMQALSSFRSKGF
+828 
-843 DIKWVDDTHALAV
+843 
-856 FSSRH
+856 
-861 AAQDAIKLCSGP
+861 
-873 LMKLRPVCEGTSE
+873 VCI
-886 SKKKASRCFD
+886 RD
-896 LLQPYKERPQTSKLL
+896 R
-911 ADTLVT
+911 
-917 KVLGVKSKM
+917 
-926 TREERAKERE
+926 R
-936 KLKEAKTKRQEEKMR
+936 
-951 QADIWGD
+951 

>member
-1 MVCHFHGRY
+1 
-10 KSAIE
+10 
-15 QKFLEQAEEEITKF
+15 
-29 CNSCGLRDNSVL
+29 
-41 VFPPLDAHYRFLI
+41 
-54 HQLVGESSR
+54 
-63 LQTVSVG
+63 
-70 QGRQRRIVVYFTSK
+70 
-84 SDSHK
+84 
-89 MTQPQSRTEKTFF
+89 
-102 GRGRG
+102 
-107 RRTKRPD
+107 
-114 QALYVPGAL
+114 
-123 GKAKNDQMK
+123 MK

-142 SDINNGV
+142 NSDINDGV

-182 PLCTEELVDDIAARI
+182 PLCTEELVDDIAAGI
-197 ESTSLEGNME
+197 DSTSLVGNME
-207 HACTNMA
+207 HARTNMA
-214 SDLSVNERLQNA
+214 SDLSVNERLQNV
-226 GIGDEGGKIA
+226 GIGDEWEKIA
-236 LPNSGSKIEFP
+236 LPNSSNKIEFP
-247 ESSSEAYDKESVDSS
+247 ESSSEAYDKESVDLL
-262 AKVINESDQTLDTSS
+262 AKVINENDQTFDTSS

-296 GLSHAFTTTGNG
+296 GLSQTFTTTGNG
-308 TVCKERIGKC
+308 TVYKQRIGKY

-330 EEKIVSGQNQGTVY
+330 EEKIVSGQNQGTVN
-344 STENDSDDSNLQKT
+344 STENDSDNLNLLRT

-379 EQKAETKGGVEERRT
+379 EQKAETKGRVEKRCT
-394 DLDLPIDDLEPA
+394 DLDLPVDDFEPA

-422 IVTLHSE
+422 IAALHNE
-429 SDSVNLDDSVIEEGY
+429 SDSVNLDSVIEEGY
-444 DILSDP
+444 NVLSDP
-450 GSDQQQEKVKNKE
+450 GSDQQEEKVMNKE

-478 ESSSVVGEGLSQ
+478 ESSSVFGEGLSQ

-497 TPVARTGPQT
+497 MPVVRIGPQT
-507 YPTNVQIDHQGLPI
+507 YPVNVQIDHQGLPI
-521 SNYNAKLGEDATP
+521 SNYNAELDEDATP
-534 VELGSSQ
+534 VELGKSQ

-588 LKKDSASQRF
+588 LEKDSASQRF

-621 EAHEVYENKHGV
+621 EAHEVCKNKHGV

-641 NENVDE
+641 NENVGE

-657 KKKRKKDKDGN
+657 KKKRKKDKDVKEN

-687 KEKSDKDENLDS
+687 KEKCDKDENFDS

-774 EHSEELTRLTGI
+774 EHSEE
-786 ANPEVHK
+786 
-793 TQFDFYSFTPKEVE
+793 
-807 LDDEEFGHIVEI
+807 
-819 YNFSPDLKT
+819 
-828 QDLMQALSSFRSKGF
+828 
-843 DIKWVDDTHALAV
+843 
-856 FSSRH
+856 
-861 AAQDAIKLCSGP
+861 
-873 LMKLRPVCEGTSE
+873 VCICD
-886 SKKKASRCFD
+886 R
-896 LLQPYKERPQTSKLL
+896 R
-911 ADTLVT
+911 
-917 KVLGVKSKM
+917 
-926 TREERAKERE
+926 
-936 KLKEAKTKRQEEKMR
+936 
-951 QADIWGD
+951 

>member
-1 MVCHFHGRY
+1 MTLHTFIVEELANTSYWHYSCALRY
-10 KSAIE
+10 
-15 QKFLEQAEEEITKF
+15 L
-29 CNSCGLRDNSVL
+29 C
-41 VFPPLDAHYRFLI
+41 
-54 HQLVGESSR
+54 
-63 LQTVSVG
+63 
-70 QGRQRRIVVYFTSK
+70 
-84 SDSHK
+84 
-89 MTQPQSRTEKTFF
+89 
-102 GRGRG
+102 

-247 ESSSEAYDKESVDSS
+247 ESSSEAYDKESVDSL

-296 GLSHAFTTTGNG
+296 GLSQTFTTTGNG
-308 TVCKERIGKC
+308 TVCKQRIGKC
-318 IVDTKHDSCIEM
+318 ILDTKHDSCIEM
-330 EEKIVSGQNQGTVY
+330 EEKIVSGQNQGTVN
-344 STENDSDDSNLQKT
+344 STENDSDNSNLLRT

-379 EQKAETKGGVEERRT
+379 EQKAETKGRVEKRRT
-394 DLDLPIDDLEPA
+394 DLDLPVDDFEPA

-422 IVTLHSE
+422 IAALHNE
-429 SDSVNLDDSVIEEGY
+429 SDSVNLDSVIEEGY
-444 DILSDP
+444 DVLSDP
-450 GSDQQQEKVKNKE
+450 GSDQQEEKVTNKE

-534 VELGSSQ
+534 VELGSCQ
-541 PSMSKEERLDEAGIK
+541 PSMGKEERLDEAGIK

-571 CENQPSRT
+571 CENQPSGT

-588 LKKDSASQRF
+588 FEKDSASQRF
-598 KSDVG
+598 NSDAG
-603 NLNENA
+603 NLSENA

-621 EAHEVYENKHGV
+621 EAHEVCENKHSV

-711 KEESPK
+711 KEECPK

-733 ETTTQIKPQAG
+733 ETTTQIKLQAG

-774 EHSEELTRLTGI
+774 EHSEE
-786 ANPEVHK
+786 
-793 TQFDFYSFTPKEVE
+793 
-807 LDDEEFGHIVEI
+807 
-819 YNFSPDLKT
+819 
-828 QDLMQALSSFRSKGF
+828 
-843 DIKWVDDTHALAV
+843 
-856 FSSRH
+856 
-861 AAQDAIKLCSGP
+861 
-873 LMKLRPVCEGTSE
+873 VCICD
-886 SKKKASRCFD
+886 R
-896 LLQPYKERPQTSKLL
+896 R
-911 ADTLVT
+911 
-917 KVLGVKSKM
+917 
-926 TREERAKERE
+926 
-936 KLKEAKTKRQEEKMR
+936 
-951 QADIWGD
+951 

>member
-1 MVCHFHGRY
+1 
-10 KSAIE
+10 
-15 QKFLEQAEEEITKF
+15 
-29 CNSCGLRDNSVL
+29 
-41 VFPPLDAHYRFLI
+41 
-54 HQLVGESSR
+54 
-63 LQTVSVG
+63 
-70 QGRQRRIVVYFTSK
+70 
-84 SDSHK
+84 
-89 MTQPQSRTEKTFF
+89 
-102 GRGRG
+102 
-107 RRTKRPD
+107 
-114 QALYVPGAL
+114 
-123 GKAKNDQMK
+123 MK

-142 SDINNGV
+142 NSDINDDV

-182 PLCTEELVDDIAARI
+182 PLCTEELVDDIAAGI
-197 ESTSLEGNME
+197 DSTSLEGNME
-207 HACTNMA
+207 HARTNMT
-214 SDLSVNERLQNA
+214 SDLSVNERLQNV
-226 GIGDEGGKIA
+226 GIGDEWEKIA
-236 LPNSGSKIEFP
+236 LPNSNNKIEFP
-247 ESSSEAYDKESVDSS
+247 ESSSEAYDKESVDSL

-296 GLSHAFTTTGNG
+296 GLSQTFTTTGNG
-308 TVCKERIGKC
+308 TVCKQRIGKC
-318 IVDTKHDSCIEM
+318 IVDTKRDSCIEM
-330 EEKIVSGQNQGTVY
+330 EEKIVSGQNQGTVN
-344 STENDSDDSNLQKT
+344 STENESDNSNLLRT

-379 EQKAETKGGVEERRT
+379 EQKEETKGRVEKRRT
-394 DLDLPIDDLEPA
+394 DLDLPVDDFEPA

-413 DNANEARTG
+413 GNANEARTG
-422 IVTLHSE
+422 IAALHNE
-429 SDSVNLDDSVIEEGY
+429 SDSVNLDSVIEEGY
-444 DILSDP
+444 DVLSDP
-450 GSDQQQEKVKNKE
+450 GSDQQEEKVTNKE

-478 ESSSVVGEGLSQ
+478 ESSSVFGEGLSQ

-497 TPVARTGPQT
+497 MPVVRIGPQT
-507 YPTNVQIDHQGLPI
+507 YPVNVQIDHQGLPI
-521 SNYNAKLGEDATP
+521 SNYNAELDEGATP
-534 VELGSSQ
+534 VELGKSQ

-588 LKKDSASQRF
+588 LQKDSASQRF

-621 EAHEVYENKHGV
+621 EAHEMYKNKHGV

-641 NENVDE
+641 SENVGE

-657 KKKRKKDKDGN
+657 KKKRKKDKDGD
-668 KSKSKEKG
+668 KSKSKEKA

-774 EHSEELTRLTGI
+774 EHSEE
-786 ANPEVHK
+786 
-793 TQFDFYSFTPKEVE
+793 
-807 LDDEEFGHIVEI
+807 
-819 YNFSPDLKT
+819 
-828 QDLMQALSSFRSKGF
+828 
-843 DIKWVDDTHALAV
+843 
-856 FSSRH
+856 
-861 AAQDAIKLCSGP
+861 
-873 LMKLRPVCEGTSE
+873 VCI
-886 SKKKASRCFD
+886 RD
-896 LLQPYKERPQTSKLL
+896 R
-911 ADTLVT
+911 
-917 KVLGVKSKM
+917 
-926 TREERAKERE
+926 R
-936 KLKEAKTKRQEEKMR
+936 
-951 QADIWGD
+951 

>member
-1 MVCHFHGRY
+1 
-10 KSAIE
+10 
-15 QKFLEQAEEEITKF
+15 
-29 CNSCGLRDNSVL
+29 
-41 VFPPLDAHYRFLI
+41 
-54 HQLVGESSR
+54 
-63 LQTVSVG
+63 
-70 QGRQRRIVVYFTSK
+70 
-84 SDSHK
+84 
-89 MTQPQSRTEKTFF
+89 
-102 GRGRG
+102 
-107 RRTKRPD
+107 
-114 QALYVPGAL
+114 
-123 GKAKNDQMK
+123 MK

-142 SDINNGV
+142 NSDINDGV

-162 EKQCSQTCESKLN
+162 EKLCSQTCESKLN
-175 DTLCQDI
+175 DTLCKDI
-182 PLCTEELVDDIAARI
+182 PLCTEELVDDIAAGI
-197 ESTSLEGNME
+197 DSTSLEGNME
-207 HACTNMA
+207 HAHTNMA
-214 SDLSVNERLQNA
+214 SDLSVNERLQNV
-226 GIGDEGGKIA
+226 GIGDEWEKTA
-236 LPNSGSKIEFP
+236 LPNSGNKIEFP
-247 ESSSEAYDKESVDSS
+247 ESSSEAYDKESVDSL

-283 QENCCDKD
+283 QENCDKD

-296 GLSHAFTTTGNG
+296 GLSQTFTTTGNG
-308 TVCKERIGKC
+308 TVCKQRIGKC

-330 EEKIVSGQNQGTVY
+330 EEKIVSGQNQGTVN
-344 STENDSDDSNLQKT
+344 STENDSDNSNLLRT

-369 KGNFNDPPFD
+369 NGNFNDPPFD
-379 EQKAETKGGVEERRT
+379 EKKAETKGRVEKRRT
-394 DLDLPIDDLEPA
+394 DLDLPVDDFEPA

-413 DNANEARTG
+413 DDANEARTG
-422 IVTLHSE
+422 IAALHNE
-429 SDSVNLDDSVIEEGY
+429 CDSVNLDSVIEEGY
-444 DILSDP
+444 DVLSDP
-450 GSDQQQEKVKNKE
+450 GSDQQEEKVTNKE
-463 FLDDHTQPEA
+463 FLDDHTQPEV

-478 ESSSVVGEGLSQ
+478 ESSSVFGEGLSQ

-497 TPVARTGPQT
+497 MPVVRIGPQT
-507 YPTNVQIDHQGLPI
+507 YPLNVQIDHQGLPI
-521 SNYNAKLGEDATP
+521 SNYNAELDEDATP
-534 VELGSSQ
+534 VEFGKSQ

-556 SMEMTSASVCEDAEN
+556 SMEITSASVYGDAEN

-588 LKKDSASQRF
+588 LEKDSASQRF

-641 NENVDE
+641 NENVGE

-657 KKKRKKDKDGN
+657 KKKRKKDKDGKEN

-687 KEKSDKDENLDS
+687 KENSDKDENLDS

-733 ETTTQIKPQAG
+733 ETTTQIKLQAG

-774 EHSEELTRLTGI
+774 EHSEE
-786 ANPEVHK
+786 
-793 TQFDFYSFTPKEVE
+793 
-807 LDDEEFGHIVEI
+807 
-819 YNFSPDLKT
+819 
-828 QDLMQALSSFRSKGF
+828 
-843 DIKWVDDTHALAV
+843 
-856 FSSRH
+856 
-861 AAQDAIKLCSGP
+861 
-873 LMKLRPVCEGTSE
+873 VCICD
-886 SKKKASRCFD
+886 R
-896 LLQPYKERPQTSKLL
+896 R
-911 ADTLVT
+911 
-917 KVLGVKSKM
+917 
-926 TREERAKERE
+926 
-936 KLKEAKTKRQEEKMR
+936 
-951 QADIWGD
+951 

>member
-1 MVCHFHGRY
+1 
-10 KSAIE
+10 
-15 QKFLEQAEEEITKF
+15 
-29 CNSCGLRDNSVL
+29 
-41 VFPPLDAHYRFLI
+41 
-54 HQLVGESSR
+54 
-63 LQTVSVG
+63 
-70 QGRQRRIVVYFTSK
+70 
-84 SDSHK
+84 
-89 MTQPQSRTEKTFF
+89 
-102 GRGRG
+102 
-107 RRTKRPD
+107 
-114 QALYVPGAL
+114 
-123 GKAKNDQMK
+123 MK

-142 SDINNGV
+142 NSDINDGV

-175 DTLCQDI
+175 DTLFQDI

-197 ESTSLEGNME
+197 DSTSLEGNME
-207 HACTNMA
+207 HARTNIA
-214 SDLSVNERLQNA
+214 SDLSVNERLQNV
-226 GIGDEGGKIA
+226 GIGDEWEKIDVPNGG
-236 LPNSGSKIEFP
+236 NKIEFP
-247 ESSSEAYDKESVDSS
+247 ESSSEAYDKESVDSL

-296 GLSHAFTTTGNG
+296 GLSQTFTTTGNG
-308 TVCKERIGKC
+308 TVCKQRIGKC

-330 EEKIVSGQNQGTVY
+330 EEKIVSGQNQGTVN
-344 STENDSDDSNLQKT
+344 STENDSDNSNLLRT

-369 KGNFNDPPFD
+369 KGNFDDPPFD
-379 EQKAETKGGVEERRT
+379 EQKAETKGRVEKRRT
-394 DLDLPIDDLEPA
+394 DLDLPVDDFEPA

-422 IVTLHSE
+422 IAVLHNE
-429 SDSVNLDDSVIEEGY
+429 SDSVNLDSVIEEGY
-444 DILSDP
+444 DVLSDP
-450 GSDQQQEKVKNKE
+450 GSDQQEEKVMNKE

-478 ESSSVVGEGLSQ
+478 ESSSVFGEGLSQ

-497 TPVARTGPQT
+497 MPVVRIGPQT
-507 YPTNVQIDHQGLPI
+507 YPLNVQIDHQGLPI
-521 SNYNAKLGEDATP
+521 SNYNAELDEDATP
-534 VELGSSQ
+534 VEFGKSQ

-556 SMEMTSASVCEDAEN
+556 SMEITSASVYGDAEN

-588 LKKDSASQRF
+588 LEKDSASQRF

-641 NENVDE
+641 NENVGE

-657 KKKRKKDKDGN
+657 KKKRKKDKNGKEN

-687 KEKSDKDENLDS
+687 KENSDKDENLDS

-774 EHSEELTRLTGI
+774 EHSEE
-786 ANPEVHK
+786 
-793 TQFDFYSFTPKEVE
+793 
-807 LDDEEFGHIVEI
+807 
-819 YNFSPDLKT
+819 
-828 QDLMQALSSFRSKGF
+828 
-843 DIKWVDDTHALAV
+843 
-856 FSSRH
+856 
-861 AAQDAIKLCSGP
+861 
-873 LMKLRPVCEGTSE
+873 VCICD
-886 SKKKASRCFD
+886 R
-896 LLQPYKERPQTSKLL
+896 R
-911 ADTLVT
+911 
-917 KVLGVKSKM
+917 
-926 TREERAKERE
+926 
-936 KLKEAKTKRQEEKMR
+936 
-951 QADIWGD
+951 

>member
-1 MVCHFHGRY
+1 
-10 KSAIE
+10 
-15 QKFLEQAEEEITKF
+15 
-29 CNSCGLRDNSVL
+29 
-41 VFPPLDAHYRFLI
+41 
-54 HQLVGESSR
+54 
-63 LQTVSVG
+63 
-70 QGRQRRIVVYFTSK
+70 
-84 SDSHK
+84 
-89 MTQPQSRTEKTFF
+89 
-102 GRGRG
+102 
-107 RRTKRPD
+107 
-114 QALYVPGAL
+114 
-123 GKAKNDQMK
+123 MK

-182 PLCTEELVDDIAARI
+182 PLCTEELVDGIAARI
-197 ESTSLEGNME
+197 ERTSLEGNME

-214 SDLSVNERLQNA
+214 SGLSVNERLQNA

-247 ESSSEAYDKESVDSS
+247 ESSSEAYDKESVDSL
-262 AKVINESDQTLDTSS
+262 AKVINENDQTFDTSS

-296 GLSHAFTTTGNG
+296 GLSQTFTTTGNG
-308 TVCKERIGKC
+308 TVYKQRIGKC

-379 EQKAETKGGVEERRT
+379 EQKAETKSGVEERRT

-463 FLDDHTQPEA
+463 FSDDHTQPEA

-478 ESSSVVGEGLSQ
+478 ESSSVFGEGLSQ

-497 TPVARTGPQT
+497 MPVVRIGPQT
-507 YPTNVQIDHQGLPI
+507 YPVNVQIDHQGLPI
-521 SNYNAKLGEDATP
+521 SNYNAELDEDATP
-534 VELGSSQ
+534 VELGKSQ

-588 LKKDSASQRF
+588 LEKDSASQRF
-598 KSDVG
+598 KLDVG

-621 EAHEVYENKHGV
+621 EAHEVCENKHGV

-641 NENVDE
+641 NENVGE

-657 KKKRKKDKDGN
+657 KKKRKKDKDVKEN

-687 KEKSDKDENLDS
+687 KEKCDKDENFDS

-752 DSEDDDDNWESNFS
+752 DSEDDDDNWESIFS

-774 EHSEELTRLTGI
+774 EHSEE
-786 ANPEVHK
+786 
-793 TQFDFYSFTPKEVE
+793 
-807 LDDEEFGHIVEI
+807 
-819 YNFSPDLKT
+819 
-828 QDLMQALSSFRSKGF
+828 
-843 DIKWVDDTHALAV
+843 
-856 FSSRH
+856 
-861 AAQDAIKLCSGP
+861 
-873 LMKLRPVCEGTSE
+873 VCI
-886 SKKKASRCFD
+886 RD
-896 LLQPYKERPQTSKLL
+896 R
-911 ADTLVT
+911 
-917 KVLGVKSKM
+917 
-926 TREERAKERE
+926 R
-936 KLKEAKTKRQEEKMR
+936 
-951 QADIWGD
+951 

>member
-1 MVCHFHGRY
+1 
-10 KSAIE
+10 
-15 QKFLEQAEEEITKF
+15 
-29 CNSCGLRDNSVL
+29 
-41 VFPPLDAHYRFLI
+41 
-54 HQLVGESSR
+54 
-63 LQTVSVG
+63 
-70 QGRQRRIVVYFTSK
+70 
-84 SDSHK
+84 
-89 MTQPQSRTEKTFF
+89 
-102 GRGRG
+102 
-107 RRTKRPD
+107 
-114 QALYVPGAL
+114 
-123 GKAKNDQMK
+123 MK

-142 SDINNGV
+142 SDIDNGV

-182 PLCTEELVDDIAARI
+182 PLCTEELVDGIAARI
-197 ESTSLEGNME
+197 ERTPLEGNME

-262 AKVINESDQTLDTSS
+262 AEVINESDQTLDTSS

-296 GLSHAFTTTGNG
+296 GLSQTFTTTGNG
-308 TVCKERIGKC
+308 TVYKQRIGKC

-330 EEKIVSGQNQGTVY
+330 EEKIVSGQNQGTVN
-344 STENDSDDSNLQKT
+344 STENDSDNLNLLRT

-379 EQKAETKGGVEERRT
+379 EQKAETKGRVEKRCT
-394 DLDLPIDDLEPA
+394 DLDLPVDDFEPA

-422 IVTLHSE
+422 IAALHNE
-429 SDSVNLDDSVIEEGY
+429 SDSVNLDSVIEEGY
-444 DILSDP
+444 NVLSDP
-450 GSDQQQEKVKNKE
+450 GSDQQEEKVMNKE

-478 ESSSVVGEGLSQ
+478 ESSSVFGEGLSQ

-497 TPVARTGPQT
+497 MPVVRIGPQT
-507 YPTNVQIDHQGLPI
+507 YPVNVQIDHQGLPI
-521 SNYNAKLGEDATP
+521 SNYNAELDEDATP
-534 VELGSSQ
+534 VELGKSQ

-588 LKKDSASQRF
+588 LEKDSASQRF

-621 EAHEVYENKHGV
+621 EAHEVCENKHGV

-641 NENVDE
+641 NENVGE

-657 KKKRKKDKDGN
+657 KKKRKKDKDGKEN
-668 KSKSKEKG
+668 KSKCKEKG

-687 KEKSDKDENLDS
+687 KEKSDKDENFDS

-752 DSEDDDDNWESNFS
+752 DSEDDDDNWESIFS

-774 EHSEELTRLTGI
+774 EHSEE
-786 ANPEVHK
+786 
-793 TQFDFYSFTPKEVE
+793 
-807 LDDEEFGHIVEI
+807 
-819 YNFSPDLKT
+819 
-828 QDLMQALSSFRSKGF
+828 
-843 DIKWVDDTHALAV
+843 
-856 FSSRH
+856 
-861 AAQDAIKLCSGP
+861 
-873 LMKLRPVCEGTSE
+873 VCI
-886 SKKKASRCFD
+886 RD
-896 LLQPYKERPQTSKLL
+896 R
-911 ADTLVT
+911 
-917 KVLGVKSKM
+917 
-926 TREERAKERE
+926 R
-936 KLKEAKTKRQEEKMR
+936 
-951 QADIWGD
+951 

>member
-1 MVCHFHGRY
+1 M
-10 KSAIE
+10 
-15 QKFLEQAEEEITKF
+15 
-29 CNSCGLRDNSVL
+29 
-41 VFPPLDAHYRFLI
+41 
-54 HQLVGESSR
+54 
-63 LQTVSVG
+63 
-70 QGRQRRIVVYFTSK
+70 
-84 SDSHK
+84 
-89 MTQPQSRTEKTFF
+89 
-102 GRGRG
+102 
-107 RRTKRPD
+107 
-114 QALYVPGAL
+114 PGAL

-142 SDINNGV
+142 NSDINDGV

-182 PLCTEELVDDIAARI
+182 PLCTEELVDDIAAGI
-197 ESTSLEGNME
+197 DSTSLGGNME

-214 SDLSVNERLQNA
+214 SDLSVNERLQNV
-226 GIGDEGGKIA
+226 GIGDEWEKIA
-236 LPNSGSKIEFP
+236 LPNSGNKIEFP
-247 ESSSEAYDKESVDSS
+247 ESSSEAYDKESVDSL

-296 GLSHAFTTTGNG
+296 GLSQTFMTTGNG
-308 TVCKERIGKC
+308 TVCKQRIGKC

-330 EEKIVSGQNQGTVY
+330 EEKIVSGQNQGTVN
-344 STENDSDDSNLQKT
+344 STENDSDNSNLLRT

-379 EQKAETKGGVEERRT
+379 EQKAETKGRVEKRRT
-394 DLDLPIDDLEPA
+394 DLDLPVDDFEPA

-422 IVTLHSE
+422 IAALHNE
-429 SDSVNLDDSVIEEGY
+429 SDSVNLHSVIEEGY
-444 DILSDP
+444 DVLSDP
-450 GSDQQQEKVKNKE
+450 GSAQQEEKVTNKE

-478 ESSSVVGEGLSQ
+478 ESSSVFGEGSSQ

-497 TPVARTGPQT
+497 MPVVRIGPQT
-507 YPTNVQIDHQGLPI
+507 YPVNVQIDLD
-521 SNYNAKLGEDATP
+521 EDATP
-534 VELGSSQ
+534 VELGKSQ

-588 LKKDSASQRF
+588 LEKDSASQRF

-641 NENVDE
+641 NENVGE

-657 KKKRKKDKDGN
+657 KKKRKKDKDGKEN

-724 NACGKVIER
+724 NAYGKVTER
-733 ETTTQIKPQAG
+733 ETTTQIKLQAG
-744 SSIEKKDN
+744 LSIEKKDN
-752 DSEDDDDNWESNFS
+752 DSEDDDNWESNFS

-774 EHSEELTRLTGI
+774 EHSEE
-786 ANPEVHK
+786 
-793 TQFDFYSFTPKEVE
+793 
-807 LDDEEFGHIVEI
+807 
-819 YNFSPDLKT
+819 
-828 QDLMQALSSFRSKGF
+828 
-843 DIKWVDDTHALAV
+843 
-856 FSSRH
+856 
-861 AAQDAIKLCSGP
+861 
-873 LMKLRPVCEGTSE
+873 VCI
-886 SKKKASRCFD
+886 RD
-896 LLQPYKERPQTSKLL
+896 R
-911 ADTLVT
+911 
-917 KVLGVKSKM
+917 
-926 TREERAKERE
+926 R
-936 KLKEAKTKRQEEKMR
+936 
-951 QADIWGD
+951 

>member
-1 MVCHFHGRY
+1 
-10 KSAIE
+10 
-15 QKFLEQAEEEITKF
+15 
-29 CNSCGLRDNSVL
+29 
-41 VFPPLDAHYRFLI
+41 
-54 HQLVGESSR
+54 
-63 LQTVSVG
+63 
-70 QGRQRRIVVYFTSK
+70 
-84 SDSHK
+84 
-89 MTQPQSRTEKTFF
+89 
-102 GRGRG
+102 
-107 RRTKRPD
+107 
-114 QALYVPGAL
+114 
-123 GKAKNDQMK
+123 MK

-182 PLCTEELVDDIAARI
+182 PLCTEELVDDIAAGI
-197 ESTSLEGNME
+197 DSTSLVGNME
-207 HACTNMA
+207 HARTNMA
-214 SDLSVNERLQNA
+214 SDLSVNERLQNV
-226 GIGDEGGKIA
+226 GIGDEWEKIA
-236 LPNSGSKIEFP
+236 LPNSSNKIEFP

-262 AKVINESDQTLDTSS
+262 AEVINESDQTLDTSS

-296 GLSHAFTTTGNG
+296 GLSQTFTTTGNG
-308 TVCKERIGKC
+308 TVYKQRIGKC

-330 EEKIVSGQNQGTVY
+330 EEKIVSGQNQGTVN
-344 STENDSDDSNLQKT
+344 STENDSDNLNLLRT

-379 EQKAETKGGVEERRT
+379 EQKAETKGRVEKRCT
-394 DLDLPIDDLEPA
+394 DLDLPVDDFEPA

-422 IVTLHSE
+422 IAALHNE
-429 SDSVNLDDSVIEEGY
+429 SDSVNLDSVIEEGY
-444 DILSDP
+444 NVLSDP
-450 GSDQQQEKVKNKE
+450 GSDQQEEKVMNKE

-478 ESSSVVGEGLSQ
+478 ESSSVFGEGLSQ

-497 TPVARTGPQT
+497 MPVVRIGPQT
-507 YPTNVQIDHQGLPI
+507 YPVNVQIDHQGLPI
-521 SNYNAKLGEDATP
+521 SNYNAELDEDATP
-534 VELGSSQ
+534 VELGKSQ

-588 LKKDSASQRF
+588 FEKDSASQRF

-621 EAHEVYENKHGV
+621 EAHEVCENKHGV

-641 NENVDE
+641 NENVGE

-657 KKKRKKDKDGN
+657 KKKRKKDKDGKEN

-687 KEKSDKDENLDS
+687 KEKCDKDENFDS

-733 ETTTQIKPQAG
+733 ETTTQIKLQAG

-774 EHSEELTRLTGI
+774 EHSEE
-786 ANPEVHK
+786 
-793 TQFDFYSFTPKEVE
+793 
-807 LDDEEFGHIVEI
+807 
-819 YNFSPDLKT
+819 
-828 QDLMQALSSFRSKGF
+828 
-843 DIKWVDDTHALAV
+843 
-856 FSSRH
+856 
-861 AAQDAIKLCSGP
+861 
-873 LMKLRPVCEGTSE
+873 VCI
-886 SKKKASRCFD
+886 RD
-896 LLQPYKERPQTSKLL
+896 R
-911 ADTLVT
+911 
-917 KVLGVKSKM
+917 
-926 TREERAKERE
+926 R
-936 KLKEAKTKRQEEKMR
+936 
-951 QADIWGD
+951 

>member
-1 MVCHFHGRY
+1 
-10 KSAIE
+10 
-15 QKFLEQAEEEITKF
+15 
-29 CNSCGLRDNSVL
+29 
-41 VFPPLDAHYRFLI
+41 
-54 HQLVGESSR
+54 
-63 LQTVSVG
+63 
-70 QGRQRRIVVYFTSK
+70 
-84 SDSHK
+84 
-89 MTQPQSRTEKTFF
+89 
-102 GRGRG
+102 
-107 RRTKRPD
+107 
-114 QALYVPGAL
+114 
-123 GKAKNDQMK
+123 MK

-142 SDINNGV
+142 NSDINDGV

-182 PLCTEELVDDIAARI
+182 PLCTEELVDDIAAGI
-197 ESTSLEGNME
+197 DSTSLGGNME

-214 SDLSVNERLQNA
+214 SDLSVNERLQNV
-226 GIGDEGGKIA
+226 GIGDEWEKIA
-236 LPNSGSKIEFP
+236 LPNSGNKIEFP
-247 ESSSEAYDKESVDSS
+247 ESSSEAYDKESVDSL

-296 GLSHAFTTTGNG
+296 GLSQTFMTTGNG
-308 TVCKERIGKC
+308 TVCKQRIGKC

-330 EEKIVSGQNQGTVY
+330 EEKIVSGQNQGTVN
-344 STENDSDDSNLQKT
+344 STENDSDNSNLLRT

-379 EQKAETKGGVEERRT
+379 EQKAETKGRVEKRRT
-394 DLDLPIDDLEPA
+394 DLDLPVDDFEPA

-422 IVTLHSE
+422 IAALHNE
-429 SDSVNLDDSVIEEGY
+429 SDSVNLHSVIEEGY
-444 DILSDP
+444 DVLSDP
-450 GSDQQQEKVKNKE
+450 GSAQQEEKVTNKE

-478 ESSSVVGEGLSQ
+478 ESSSVFGEGSSQ

-497 TPVARTGPQT
+497 MPVVRIGPQT
-507 YPTNVQIDHQGLPI
+507 YPVNVQIDLD
-521 SNYNAKLGEDATP
+521 EDATP
-534 VELGSSQ
+534 VELGKSQ

-588 LKKDSASQRF
+588 LEKDSASQRF

-641 NENVDE
+641 NENVGE

-657 KKKRKKDKDGN
+657 KKKRKKDKDGKEN

-724 NACGKVIER
+724 NAYGKVTER
-733 ETTTQIKPQAG
+733 ETTTQIKLQAG
-744 SSIEKKDN
+744 LSIEKKDN
-752 DSEDDDDNWESNFS
+752 DSEDDDNWESNFS

-774 EHSEELTRLTGI
+774 EHSEE
-786 ANPEVHK
+786 
-793 TQFDFYSFTPKEVE
+793 
-807 LDDEEFGHIVEI
+807 
-819 YNFSPDLKT
+819 
-828 QDLMQALSSFRSKGF
+828 
-843 DIKWVDDTHALAV
+843 
-856 FSSRH
+856 
-861 AAQDAIKLCSGP
+861 
-873 LMKLRPVCEGTSE
+873 VCI
-886 SKKKASRCFD
+886 RD
-896 LLQPYKERPQTSKLL
+896 R
-911 ADTLVT
+911 
-917 KVLGVKSKM
+917 
-926 TREERAKERE
+926 R
-936 KLKEAKTKRQEEKMR
+936 
-951 QADIWGD
+951 